1 MSETLRDLVVS
12 LSLNSDNFTR
22 NIKSINK
29 QIQEAESAFR
39 LASAGVENFE
49 TTTAGLSSKLST
61 LQRTFQL
68 QQDAVGQYERA
79 LQQASD
85 KLQECYARQNDY
97 AQRLVDAK
105 DKQQL
110 LKTEVTSAA
119 QAYKHYEH
127 TLGETDSATIAA
139 KANLDAYKGEY
150 RAAVQELKK
159 LEGQNVALKKST
171 QNAADAFSAAQ
182 TKLNGAKG
190 AVKETSAEIDQCN
203 RQLALSQT
211 SWKSAGEAIQASQRS
226 IASIGKQLKTAESSY
241 RLAAAG
247 VKNFDQSAAGLT
259 AKLTLLQEKLGLQQK
274 AVAEY
279 EKTLAAAK
287 EQLQAAQQVNDP
299 DKIREATD
307 AVQDAETALNN
318 ARAAVKQTQ
327 ADIASC
333 NKDLK
338 TAQSEWTKAGKSLE
352 SFGKACDNVSKNLN
366 KAGKLLS
373 TTLTT
378 PTVALGTAAIKAS
391 IDFESSFTSV
401 RKTVDATEA
410 QFDQLANTSKR
421 MSTEVA
427 AGTDEINEV
436 MASGGQLGVA
446 TEHLSDF
453 TRVMID
459 LGNSCED
466 LNAGDAATTIA
477 QFANIMGT
485 SQSQFSNIGSTLVDL
500 GNNFA
505 TTEKP
510 IMEMA
515 HRMAG
520 AGKQVGL
527 TEAQVLG
534 FAAALSSVGI
544 EAQMGGSAFSKA
556 LIKMEVAS
564 ATGSEALDDFGKVAG
579 MTGQQFKA
587 LWDSD
592 PAAAFQSFIVGL
604 SKLDDEGESAIAVLD
619 EIGIK
624 EIRLRDTMLRAVN
637 ATDLF
642 SRAQNMASSAWKKNT
657 ALSEEANKR
666 YATTESKLKNL
677 KNTALLFG
685 QQIGDDLNPT
695 IRSLID
701 GAEELLQKF
710 LSMDESQRKQIIQ
723 FAAYAA
729 AAGPVLLVLGKI
741 TKGVGTVSASLGKF
755 ATEVGKAGGAQSLGG
770 SWKGFLSIL
779 GKSPAVWFAV
789 AAAVIA
795 GTVALADYVSGAKQA
810 REALQGMEDTAK
822 QWKDTAAETFY
833 GNREGLSFFGLS
845 ESDFARDQQSAQDW
859 LDGLLAIWS
868 DGEKES
874 NEIVAHWTDSFKS
887 LTDSTRTELQALKD
901 TADKNGY
908 TSVSQSLAADIQ
920 TLDQMDAEIER
931 LLKKRQNGFF
941 SEKDQIRLQELI
953 DTREAIEVKYRLT
966 PEETGGFET
975 IAQKIEAEVARAQAR
990 GKPDADT
997 SVYENAVKAAAEG
1010 MAVINAQIDER
1021 YDKEY
1026 GLIQLIEDE
1035 TERQKALEDLNSRY
1049 NEERKTAAQ
1058 EYAET
1063 LSSIVMPVWNQP
1075 EIQQASQQ
1083 MDELFTKLRE
1093 YSMAGESEKPALLAD
1108 LQALSAGMD
1117 EGVLTEY
1124 LSLMT
1129 QIQSLLDSGMSEAEV
1144 QTLFP
1149 DIDFSSQ
1156 LDQFA
1161 GIVSYLDLIK
1171 TDLPGLYSMFGEA
1184 LPEEVLKIATD
1195 LDMTGAQ
1202 ARWDE
1207 FAQNPGAITTEAI
1220 ITGLSTGDQQVNVD
1234 AFISSYTEVPEG
1246 ASTASLTP
1254 KGLIAYVEKY
1264 AEVTGGADVSGLTPE
1279 IAECLVAGYKEL
1291 ASGADVSLLKPD
1303 EIVAYVS
1310 QYAEQQD
1317 VDISGLSPE
1326 GLTAFVMAYEEATGG
1341 ALTTALTPDDVTAM
1355 VAKYLQAESV
1365 DLSALTPDQIE
1376 AIVSRYA
1383 EATGCDKS
1391 QLLPSFTAYITEY
1404 KEAEG
1409 VSVPRPKTQV
1419 IITGYDY
1426 LAYRQLQNNPDLTLE
1441 LPVRLGELPDG
1452 ELDKLMADG
1461 KVKSWKDGV
1470 EVPIEAVP
1478 DGTIDAST
1486 VASLDQDGTLHILIT
1501 PEITGTKEA
1510 IDALSPVVDEVY
1522 QLGGTWKE
1530 ALAGVRPTTTMDM
1543 VDSGLKRIQSYQETL
1558 DYNWWDKFWASLFGA
1573 STNLGGLDQSMKS
1586 DFNANRVAE
1595 LSAYVAEMVSAIQQ
1609 GEQVP
1614 KEDLENL
1621 QAIVEFLNGLDVTD
1635 TGAHIREGIAQGMTE
1650 AGFDSDAETVAA
1662 NLETALNT
1670 ALQIES
1676 PSKRVKPT
1684 GEYVAAGVGEG
1695 MSGYDFSADA
1705 QDAAS
1710 GIESALQTALTGE
1723 SLKNAGTAAAQ
1734 GLSNAMTSYPMAD
1747 TGRTLTANV
1756 RSAVQSSLNG
1766 NTLRSAGVNVMA
1778 GLRAGIL
1785 AGRSGVI
1792 SAMRTAAREAVNAAK
1807 KELKIKSPSQV
1818 FRDEVGTM
1826 VMRGFGAGVLKE
1838 SKEQAKVIRNAS
1850 RFLTGEARE
1859 GSIVTNSS
1867 DNRKTYNNN
1876 VSSTIQVQQ
1885 MVVRDEQDVRSLAVE
1900 IATLTRRQQRGK
1912 GLRLL

>member
-12 LSLNSDNFTR
+12 LSLNSDNFSR

-39 LASAGVENFE
+39 LVSAGVENFE

-68 QQDAVGQYERA
+68 QQDVVGQYERA

-97 AQRLVDAK
+97 AQRLADAK
-105 DKQQL
+105 DKQQQ
-110 LKTEVTSAA
+110 LKTEIASAA
-119 QAYKHYEH
+119 QAYKHYKH

-159 LEGQNVALKKST
+159 LEGQNITLRKST
-171 QNAADAFSAAQ
+171 QHAADTFSAAQ

-190 AVKETSAEIDQCN
+190 AVKETAAEIDQCS

-247 VKNFDQSAAGLT
+247 VKDFDKSAAGLT

-279 EKTLAAAK
+279 EKALAAAK

-318 ARAAVKQTQ
+318 ARAAVKQTR
-327 ADIASC
+327 ADIAGC
-333 NKDLK
+333 NKELK

-352 SFGKACDNVSKNLN
+352 SFGKSCDSISKNLN
-366 KAGKLLS
+366 KAEKLLS

-378 PTVALGTAAIKAS
+378 PIAALGTAAIKAS
-391 IDFESSFTSV
+391 IDFESSFASV

-410 QFDQLANTSKR
+410 QFEQLADTSKK

-436 MASGGQLGVA
+436 MAAGGQLGVA

-564 ATGSEALDDFGKVAG
+564 ATGGDALEDFGKVAG

-642 SRAQNMASSAWKKNT
+642 SRAQNMATSAWKKNT

-729 AAGPVLLVLGKI
+729 AAGPVLLVLSKI
-741 TKGVGTVSASLGKF
+741 TKGVGTVSASFGKF

-789 AAAVIA
+789 AAAVVA
-795 GTVALADYVSGAKQA
+795 GTIALADYVSGAKQA
-810 REALQGMEDTAK
+810 REALKGMEETAK

-833 GNREGLSFFGLS
+833 NSSAGLSFFGMS
-845 ESDFARDQQSAQDW
+845 KSDFVRDRQSAQKW
-859 LDGLLAIWS
+859 LDGLLAVWS

-874 NEIVAHWTDSFKS
+874 NEIVSHWTDSFKS
-887 LTDSTRTELQALKD
+887 LTDSTRTELQTLKD
-901 TADKNGY
+901 SADKNGY

-953 DTREAIEVKYRLT
+953 DTRETIEVKYRLT

-975 IAQKIEAEVARAQAR
+975 IAQKVEAEVARAQAR
-990 GKPDADT
+990 GKTDADT

-1010 MAVINAQIDER
+1010 MAAINAQIDER

-1026 GLIQLIEDE
+1026 ALIQLIEDS
-1035 TERQKALEDLNSRY
+1035 TEKQAALDALNARY
-1049 NEERKTAAQ
+1049 NEERRAAAQ

-1063 LSSIVMPVWNQP
+1063 LASIVMPVWNQP

-1083 MDELFTKLRE
+1083 VDELFTKLRE

-1108 LQALSAGMD
+1108 LQALLASMD
-1117 EGVLTEY
+1117 EGSLTEY
-1124 LSLMT
+1124 LSLMM
-1129 QIQSLLDSGMSEAEV
+1129 QIQALLDSGMSEAEV
-1144 QTLFP
+1144 QALFP
-1149 DIDFSSQ
+1149 DIDFSTQ

-1234 AFISSYTEVPEG
+1234 AFISSYTEAPEG
-1246 ASTASLTP
+1246 ASTAALTP
-1254 KGLIAYVEKY
+1254 KGVIAYVEKY

-1279 IAECLVAGYKEL
+1279 IVECLVAGYKEL

-1310 QYAEQQD
+1310 GYAEQQCM
-1317 VDISGLSPE
+1317 DISALSPE

-1355 VAKYLQAESV
+1355 VAKYLQAENV

-1404 KEAEG
+1404 KEAAG
-1409 VSVPRPKTQV
+1409 VSVPKPKTQV

-1452 ELDKLMADG
+1452 ELDKLITDG
-1461 KVKSWKDGV
+1461 KVKFWKDGV
-1470 EVPIEAVP
+1470 KVPIEAVP

-1510 IDALSPVVDEVY
+1510 IDALSPVVDETY
-1522 QLGGTWKE
+1522 KLGGSWQE
-1530 ALAGVRPTTTMDM
+1530 AWTGIMPTTTMDM
-1543 VDSGLKRIQSYQETL
+1543 VDSALGRIQAYQETL
-1558 DYNWWDKFWASLFGA
+1558 DYNWWDKFWASVFGA
-1573 STNLGGLDQSMKS
+1573 STDLGVLDQSMKS
-1586 DFNANRVAE
+1586 DFNPETVAE
-1595 LSAYVAEMVSAIQQ
+1595 MSAYVAEVVSAIHQ
-1609 GEQVP
+1609 GVQVP
-1614 KEDLENL
+1614 EEDLNNL
-1621 QAIVEFLNGLDVTD
+1621 QTILDFLNGLDTTD

-1650 AGFDSDAETVAA
+1650 AGFDSDAETVAT
-1662 NLETALNT
+1662 NLETALKT
-1670 ALQIES
+1670 ALDIHS
-1676 PSKRVKPT
+1676 PSQRVKPV
-1684 GEYVAAGVGEG
+1684 GEYVSAGVGEG
-1695 MSGYDFSADA
+1695 MSGYDFSADV
-1705 QDAAS
+1705 QSMAS
-1710 GIESALQTALTGE
+1710 SIDSALQTAMMGE
-1723 SLKNAGTAAAQ
+1723 ILKKAGTAAVQ
-1734 GLSNAMTSYPMAD
+1734 GLGHAMAVYPMSD
-1747 TGRTLTANV
+1747 MGRSLATNV
-1756 RSAVQSSLNG
+1756 RSAVQSSLNR
-1766 NTLRSAGVNVMA
+1766 NTLRSAGVNAMA

-1792 SAMRTAAREAVNAAK
+1792 SAMRSAAREAVNAAK

-1838 SKEQAKVIRNAS
+1838 SKEQARVIRNAS

-1885 MVVRDEQDVRSLAVE
+1885 MVVRDEQDIRSLAVE

-1912 GLRLL
+1912 GLRMV

>member
-1 MSETLRDLVVS
+1 MAETLRDLVVS
-12 LSLNSDNFTR
+12 LSLQTDNFTR
-22 NIKSINK
+22 NIKSVNK
-29 QIQEAESAFR
+29 QIAEAESQFK
-39 LASAGVENFE
+39 LAASGVEGFE
-49 TTTAGLSSKLST
+49 RSATGLATQLST
-61 LQRTFQL
+61 LERRLSL
-68 QQDAVGQYERA
+68 QKDAVTQYERA
-79 LQQASD
+79 LSAAND
-85 KLQECYARQNDY
+85 KLQECFSRQNDY
-97 AQRLVDAK
+97 AQRLTDAK
-105 DKQQL
+105 TAQQA
-110 LKTEVTSAA
+110 LKEQVAAAA
-119 QAYKHYEH
+119 QQVRTYSA
-127 TLGETDSATIAA
+127 TLGENDSATIAA
-139 KANLDAYKGEY
+139 KANLDALKAEY
-150 RAAVQELKK
+150 RNSCAEVKK
-159 LEGQNVALKKST
+159 LTGQNTALKKTT
-171 QNAADAFSAAQ
+171 QNAADAVTDAT
-182 TKLNGAKG
+182 TKLNTAQA
-190 AVKETSAEIDQCN
+190 AVRSTQAEINQCSQSL
-203 RQLALSQT
+203 RLAQT
-211 SWKSAGEAIQASQRS
+211 NWDAAGKSIDASRAAIVTF
-226 IASIGKQLKTAESSY
+226 GKQIGLAES
-241 RLAAAG
+241 RFKLATAG
-247 VKNFDQSAAGLT
+247 IKDMDTSVTGLA
-259 AKLTLLQEKLGLQQK
+259 AKLTLLNDKLRLQEQSVQQ
-274 AVAEY
+274 Y
-279 EKTLAAAK
+279 ENALRGAK
-287 EQLQAAQQVNDP
+287 EQLTAAQQANDP
-299 DKIREATD
+299 EKVRQASD
-307 AVQDAETALNN
+307 AVIDAEAALNR
-318 ARAAVKQTQ
+318 AKAAVAATRAQ
-327 ADIASC
+327 IE
-333 NKDLK
+333 K
-338 TAQSEWTKAGKSLE
+338 TNQQLNTAKSAWTEAGKNLE
-352 SFGKACDNVSKNLN
+352 AFGKKCDAISK
-366 KAGKLLS
+366 KMTTAGR
-373 TTLTT
+373 TLTT
-378 PTVALGTAAIKAS
+378 VMTTPILGLGATAVKAS
-391 IDFESSFTSV
+391 IGFESSFASV

-410 QFDQLANTSKR
+410 EFDQLAATSKR

-436 MASGGQLGVA
+436 MAAGGQLGVA

-453 TRVMID
+453 THVMID

-466 LNAGDAATTIA
+466 LSADEAATTIA

-556 LIKMEVAS
+556 LVKMEVAS
-564 ATGSEALDDFGKVAG
+564 ATGGEALDDFGKVAG
-579 MTGQQFKA
+579 MTAQQFKT
-587 LWDSD
+587 LWDND
-592 PAAAFQSFIVGL
+592 PAAAFQAFIVGL
-604 SKLDDEGESAIAVLD
+604 SKLDDEGESAIKTLSD
-619 EIGIK
+619 IGIN
-624 EIRLRDTMLRAVN
+624 EIRLRDTLLRATN
-637 ATDLF
+637 ATELF
-642 SRAQNMASSAWKKNT
+642 SRAQNMANAAWEENT
-657 ALSEEANKR
+657 ALTNEAGKR
-666 YATTESKLKNL
+666 YSTTASKLTNL
-677 KNTALLFG
+677 KNKALLFG

-695 IRSLID
+695 IQSLIE
-701 GAEELLQKF
+701 GADNLLSKF
-710 LSMDESQRKQIIQ
+710 LQMDEAQRKQIIQ
-723 FAAYAA
+723 YAA
-729 AAGPVLLVLGKI
+729 IAAAIGPVLLLFGKV
-741 TKGVGTVSASLGKF
+741 TKGIGSISTGVGKF
-755 ATEVGKAGGAQSLGG
+755 ATAVGKAGGGI
-770 SWKGFLSIL
+770 KGFLSVL
-779 GKSPAVWFAV
+779 GSSPAVWLAV
-789 AAAVIA
+789 AAATIYA
-795 GTVALADYVSGAKQA
+795 TVAIADYVSGAKQA
-810 REALQGMEDTAK
+810 REALKGMQETADK
-822 QWKDTAAETFY
+822 WKSTAAETFY
-833 GNREGLSFFGLS
+833 GNSEGLSFFGMS
-845 ESDFARDQQSAQDW
+845 KENFIKDKQSAQEW
-859 LDGLLAIWS
+859 LDGLLAVWT

-901 TADKNGY
+901 TADKSGY
-908 TSVSQSLAADIQ
+908 TSVSKGLAADIQ
-920 TLDQMDAEIER
+920 TLDQMDAEIAR

-953 DTREAIEVKYRLT
+953 DTRETIEVKYHLT

-975 IAQKIEAEVARAQAR
+975 IAQKVEAEVARAQAR
-990 GKPDADT
+990 GKTDADT
-997 SVYENAVKAAAEG
+997 PVYENAVKAAAEG
-1010 MAVINAQIDER
+1010 MAAINAQIDER

-1049 NEERKTAAQ
+1049 NEERKAAAQ

-1075 EIQQASQQ
+1075 EIQQASHQV
-1083 MDELFTKLRE
+1083 DELFTKLRE
-1093 YSMAGESEKPALLAD
+1093 YSMASESEKPALLAD
-1108 LQALSAGMD
+1108 LQALSSSMD
-1117 EGVLTEY
+1117 EGALAEY

-1129 QIQSLLDSGMSEAEV
+1129 QIQSLLDSGMSESEV
-1144 QTLFP
+1144 QALFP
-1149 DIDFSSQ
+1149 DIDFSTQ

-1207 FAQNPGAITTEAI
+1207 FAANPGAITTEAI

-1234 AFISSYTEVPEG
+1234 AFISSYTEIPEG
-1246 ASTASLTP
+1246 ASTAALTP
-1254 KGLIAYVEKY
+1254 KGLVAYVEKY

-1310 QYAEQQD
+1310 SYAQQQG
-1317 VDISGLSPE
+1317 VDISALSPE

-1355 VAKYLQAESV
+1355 VAKYLQAENV

-1409 VSVPRPKTQV
+1409 VSVPKPKTQV

-1452 ELDKLMADG
+1452 ELDKLMTDG
-1461 KVKSWKDGV
+1461 KVKFWKDGV

-1478 DGTIDAST
+1478 DGTVDAST

-1510 IDALSPVVDEVY
+1510 IDALSPVVDETDK
-1522 QLGGTWKE
+1522 LGVTM
-1530 ALAGVRPTTTMDM
+1530 AGMWAGIRPATTMDKI
-1543 VDSGLKRIQSYQETL
+1543 DSALGRIQSYQETL
-1558 DYNWWDKFWASLFGA
+1558 DYNAWDKFWASVFGA
-1573 STNLGGLDQSMKS
+1573 STNLGALDQSMKS
-1586 DFNANRVAE
+1586 DFNPEIVAE
-1595 LSAYVAEMVSAIQQ
+1595 MSSYVAEVVSAIHQ
-1609 GEQVP
+1609 GVQVP
-1614 KEDLENL
+1614 EEDLNNL
-1621 QAIVEFLNGLDVTD
+1621 QTILDFLNGLDMTG

-1650 AGFDSDAETVAA
+1650 AGFDSDAETVAT

-1684 GEYVAAGVGEG
+1684 GEYVAAGIGEG
-1695 MSGYDFSADA
+1695 MSGNDFTSDVGALATSVEAAITSALPGDA
-1705 QDAAS
+1705 LSSFGTSAAEGLASALSTYSMSSAGASVAS
-1710 GIESALQTALTGE
+1710 GVRTAVST
-1723 SLKNAGTAAAQ
+1723 N
-1734 GLSNAMTSYPMAD
+1734 
-1747 TGRTLTANV
+1747 LTAT
-1756 RSAVQSSLNG
+1756 
-1766 NTLRSAGVNVMA
+1766 TLRSAGVNAMA

-1792 SAMRTAAREAVNAAK
+1792 SAMRSAAREAVNAAK

-1818 FRDEVGTM
+1818 FRDEVGVMT
-1826 VMRGFGAGVLKE
+1826 MRGFGVGILKE

-1859 GSIVTNSS
+1859 GSIVTSSS

-1885 MVVRDEQDVRSLAVE
+1885 MVVRDEQDIRSLAVE

-1912 GLRLL
+1912 GLRMA

>member
-1 MSETLRDLVVS
+1 MAETLRDLVVS
-12 LSLNSDNFTR
+12 LSLQTDNFTR
-22 NIKSINK
+22 NIKSVNK
-29 QIQEAESAFR
+29 QIAEAESQFK
-39 LASAGVENFE
+39 LAASGVEGFE
-49 TTTAGLSSKLST
+49 RSATGLATQLST
-61 LQRTFQL
+61 LKRRLSL
-68 QQDAVGQYERA
+68 QKDAVTQYERA
-79 LQQASD
+79 LSAAND
-85 KLQECYARQNDY
+85 KLQECFSRQNDY
-97 AQRLVDAK
+97 AQRLTDAK
-105 DKQQL
+105 TAQQA
-110 LKTEVTSAA
+110 LKEQVAAAA
-119 QAYKHYEH
+119 QQVRTYSA
-127 TLGETDSATIAA
+127 TLGENDSATIAA
-139 KANLDAYKGEY
+139 KANLDALKAEY
-150 RAAVQELKK
+150 RNSCSEVKK
-159 LEGQNVALKKST
+159 LTGQNTALKKTT
-171 QNAADAFSAAQ
+171 QNAADAVTDAT
-182 TKLNGAKG
+182 TKLNTAQA
-190 AVKETSAEIDQCN
+190 AVRSTQAEINQCN
-203 RQLALSQT
+203 QSLRLAQT
-211 SWKSAGEAIQASQRS
+211 NWDAAGKSIDVSKAAI
-226 IASIGKQLKTAESSY
+226 ITFGKQIDLAES
-241 RLAAAG
+241 RFKLATAG
-247 VKNFDQSAAGLT
+247 IKDMDTSVTGLA
-259 AKLTLLQEKLGLQQK
+259 AKLTLLNDKLRLQEQSVQQ
-274 AVAEY
+274 Y
-279 EKTLAAAK
+279 ENALWGAK
-287 EQLQAAQQVNDP
+287 EQLTAAQQANDP
-299 DKIREATD
+299 EKVRQASD
-307 AVQDAETALNN
+307 AVIDADAALNR
-318 ARAAVKQTQ
+318 AKAAVAATRAQ
-327 ADIASC
+327 IE
-333 NKDLK
+333 K
-338 TAQSEWTKAGKSLE
+338 TNQQLNTAKSAWTEAGKNLE
-352 SFGKACDNVSKNLN
+352 AFGKKCDAISK
-366 KAGKLLS
+366 KMTTAGR
-373 TTLTT
+373 TLTT
-378 PTVALGTAAIKAS
+378 VMTTPILGLGATAVKAS
-391 IDFESSFTSV
+391 IGFESSFASV

-410 QFDQLANTSKR
+410 EFDQLAATSKR

-436 MASGGQLGVA
+436 MAAGGQLGVA

-453 TRVMID
+453 THVMID

-466 LNAGDAATTIA
+466 LSADEAATTIA

-544 EAQMGGSAFSKA
+544 EAQMSGSAFSKA
-556 LIKMEVAS
+556 LVKMEVAS
-564 ATGSEALDDFGKVAG
+564 ATGGEALDDFGKVAG
-579 MTGQQFKA
+579 MTAQQFKT
-587 LWDSD
+587 LWDND
-592 PAAAFQSFIVGL
+592 PAAAFQAFIVGL
-604 SKLDDEGESAIAVLD
+604 SKLDDEGESAIKTLSD
-619 EIGIK
+619 IGIN
-624 EIRLRDTMLRAVN
+624 EIRLRDTLLRATN
-637 ATDLF
+637 ATELF
-642 SRAQNMASSAWKKNT
+642 SRAQNMANAAWEENT
-657 ALSEEANKR
+657 ALTNEAGKR
-666 YATTESKLKNL
+666 YSTTASKLTNL
-677 KNTALLFG
+677 KNKALLFG

-695 IRSLID
+695 IQSLIE
-701 GAEELLQKF
+701 GADNLLSKF
-710 LSMDESQRKQIIQ
+710 LQMDEAQRKQIIQ
-723 FAAYAA
+723 YAA
-729 AAGPVLLVLGKI
+729 IAAAIGPVLLLFGKV
-741 TKGVGTVSASLGKF
+741 TKGIGSISTGIGKF
-755 ATEVGKAGGAQSLGG
+755 ATAVGKAGGGI
-770 SWKGFLSIL
+770 KGFLSVL
-779 GKSPAVWFAV
+779 GSSPAVWLAV
-789 AAAVIA
+789 AAATIYA
-795 GTVALADYVSGAKQA
+795 TVAIADYVSGAKQA
-810 REALQGMEDTAK
+810 REALKGMQETADK
-822 QWKDTAAETFY
+822 WKSTAAETFY
-833 GNREGLSFFGLS
+833 GNSKGLSFFGMS
-845 ESDFARDQQSAQDW
+845 KEDFIKDKQSAQEW
-859 LDGLLAIWS
+859 LDGLLAVWT

-874 NEIVAHWTDSFKS
+874 NEIVAHWTDSFKT
-887 LTDSTRTELQALKD
+887 LTASTRDELTALKE

-908 TSVSQSLAADIQ
+908 TSVSQGLAADIQ
-920 TLDQMDAEIER
+920 TLDQMDAEIAR
-931 LLKKRQNGFF
+931 LLKKRQNGFLT
-941 SEKDQIRLQELI
+941 EKEKIRLQELI
-953 DTREAIEVKYRLT
+953 DTREAIEIKYHLT
-966 PEETGGFET
+966 QEDVDGFDT
-975 IAQKIEAEVARAQAR
+975 IQQKLEAEVARAQAR
-990 GKPDADT
+990 GKQDADV
-997 SVYENAVKAAAEG
+997 SVYENAVTAAAEG
-1010 MAVINAQIDER
+1010 MAAINAQIDER

-1026 GLIQLIEDE
+1026 GLIQLIEEE

-1049 NEERKTAAQ
+1049 NDERKAAAQ

-1083 MDELFTKLRE
+1083 MDELFMKLRE
-1093 YSMAGESEKPALLAD
+1093 YSMANESEKPALLAD
-1108 LQALSAGMD
+1108 LQALSSSMD
-1117 EGVLTEY
+1117 EGALAEY

-1144 QTLFP
+1144 QALFP
-1149 DIDFSSQ
+1149 DIDFSTQ

-1184 LPEEVLKIATD
+1184 LPEEVLRIATD

-1207 FAQNPGAITTEAI
+1207 FARNPGAITTEAI

-1234 AFISSYTEVPEG
+1234 AFIASYTEIPEG
-1246 ASTASLTP
+1246 ASTAALTP

-1264 AEVTGGADVSGLTPE
+1264 AEITGGADVSGLTPE

-1310 QYAEQQD
+1310 SYAEQQG
-1317 VDISGLSPE
+1317 VDISTLSPE

-1355 VAKYLQAESV
+1355 VAKYLQAENV

-1409 VSVPRPKTQV
+1409 VSVPKPKTQV

-1426 LAYRQLQNNPDLTLE
+1426 LAYRQLQNNPDLTFE

-1452 ELDKLMADG
+1452 ELDKLMSDG
-1461 KVKSWKDGV
+1461 KVKFWKDGV

-1510 IDALSPVVDEVY
+1510 IDALSPVVDETY
-1522 QLGGTWKE
+1522 KLGGSWQE
-1530 ALAGVRPTTTMDM
+1530 AWAGIMPTTTMDM
-1543 VDSGLKRIQSYQETL
+1543 VDSALRRIQSYQKTL
-1558 DYNWWDKFWASLFGA
+1558 DYNAWDKFWASVFGA
-1573 STNLGGLDQSMKS
+1573 STDLGVLDQSMKS
-1586 DFNANRVAE
+1586 DFNPETVAE
-1595 LSAYVAEMVSAIQQ
+1595 MSAYVAEVVSAIHQ
-1609 GEQVP
+1609 GVQVP
-1614 KEDLENL
+1614 EEDLNNL
-1621 QAIVEFLNGLDVTD
+1621 QTILDFLNGLDTTD

-1650 AGFDSDAETVAA
+1650 AGFDSDAETVAT

-1670 ALQIES
+1670 ALDIHS
-1676 PSKRVKPT
+1676 PSQRIKPV
-1684 GEYVAAGVGEG
+1684 GEYVSAGVGEG
-1695 MSGYDFSADA
+1695 MSGYDFTSDA
-1705 QDAAS
+1705 GALAAS
-1710 GIESALQTALTGE
+1710 VETAVTSVLPGDALSSFGTSAAEGLASALSTYSMSSAGASVASGVRTAVST
-1723 SLKNAGTAAAQ
+1723 N
-1734 GLSNAMTSYPMAD
+1734 
-1747 TGRTLTANV
+1747 LTAT
-1756 RSAVQSSLNG
+1756 
-1766 NTLRSAGVNVMA
+1766 TLRSAGVNAMA

-1792 SAMRTAAREAVNAAK
+1792 SAMRSAAREAVNAAK

-1818 FRDEVGTM
+1818 FRDEVGVMT
-1826 VMRGFGAGVLKE
+1826 MRGFGAGVLKE

-1885 MVVRDEQDVRSLAVE
+1885 MVVRDEQDIRSLAVE

-1912 GLRLL
+1912 GLRMA

>member
-1 MSETLRDLVVS
+1 MAETLRDLVVS
-12 LSLNSDNFTR
+12 LSLQTDNFTR
-22 NIKSINK
+22 NIKSVNK
-29 QIQEAESAFR
+29 QIAEAESQFK
-39 LASAGVENFE
+39 LAASGVEGFE
-49 TTTAGLSSKLST
+49 RSATGLATQLST
-61 LQRTFQL
+61 LERRLSL
-68 QQDAVGQYERA
+68 QKDAVTQYERA
-79 LQQASD
+79 LSAAND
-85 KLQECYARQNDY
+85 KLQECFSRQNDY
-97 AQRLVDAK
+97 AQRLTDAK
-105 DKQQL
+105 TAQQA
-110 LKTEVTSAA
+110 LKEQVAAAA
-119 QAYKHYEH
+119 QQVRTYSA
-127 TLGETDSATIAA
+127 TLGENDSATIAA
-139 KANLDAYKGEY
+139 KANLDALKTEY
-150 RAAVQELKK
+150 RNSCAEVKK
-159 LEGQNVALKKST
+159 LTGQNTALKKTT
-171 QNAADAFSAAQ
+171 QNAADAVTDAT
-182 TKLNGAKG
+182 TKLNTAQA
-190 AVKETSAEIDQCN
+190 AVRSTQAEINRCN
-203 RQLALSQT
+203 QSLRLAQT
-211 SWKSAGEAIQASQRS
+211 NWDAAGKSIDASKAAIVTC
-226 IASIGKQLKTAESSY
+226 GKQIELAES
-241 RLAAAG
+241 RFKLATAG
-247 VKNFDQSAAGLT
+247 IKDMDTSVTGLA
-259 AKLTLLQEKLGLQQK
+259 AKLTLLNDKLRLQEQSVQQ
-274 AVAEY
+274 Y
-279 EKTLAAAK
+279 ENVLRGAK
-287 EQLQAAQQVNDP
+287 EQLTATQQANDP
-299 DKIREATD
+299 EKVRQASD
-307 AVQDAETALNN
+307 AVIDAEAALNHVK
-318 ARAAVKQTQ
+318 AAVAATR
-327 ADIASC
+327 AEIA
-333 NKDLK
+333 K
-338 TAQSEWTKAGKSLE
+338 TNQQLNTAKSAWTEAGKNLE
-352 SFGKACDNVSKNLN
+352 AFGKKCDAVSK
-366 KAGKLLS
+366 KMTAAGR
-373 TTLTT
+373 TLTT
-378 PTVALGTAAIKAS
+378 VMTTPILGLGATAVKAS
-391 IDFESSFTSV
+391 IGFESSFASV

-410 QFDQLANTSKR
+410 EFDQLAETSKR

-436 MASGGQLGVA
+436 MAAGGQLGVA

-466 LNAGDAATTIA
+466 LSADEAATTIA

-556 LIKMEVAS
+556 LVKMEVAS
-564 ATGSEALDDFGKVAG
+564 ATGGQALDDFGKVAG
-579 MTGQQFKA
+579 MTAQQFKT
-587 LWDSD
+587 LWDND
-592 PAAAFQSFIVGL
+592 PAAAFQAFIVGL
-604 SKLDDEGESAIAVLD
+604 SKLDDEGESAIKTLSD
-619 EIGIK
+619 IGIN
-624 EIRLRDTMLRAVN
+624 EIRLRDTLLRATN
-637 ATDLF
+637 ATELF
-642 SRAQNMASSAWKKNT
+642 SRAQNMANAAWKENT
-657 ALSEEANKR
+657 ALTNEAGKR
-666 YATTESKLKNL
+666 YSTMASKLTNL
-677 KNTALLFG
+677 KNKALLFG

-695 IRSLID
+695 IQSLIE
-701 GAEELLQKF
+701 GADNLLSKF
-710 LSMDESQRKQIIQ
+710 LQMDEAQRKQIIQ
-723 FAAYAA
+723 YAA
-729 AAGPVLLVLGKI
+729 IAAAIGPVLLLFGKV
-741 TKGVGTVSASLGKF
+741 TKGIGSISTGIGKF
-755 ATEVGKAGGAQSLGG
+755 ATAVGKAGGGI
-770 SWKGFLSIL
+770 KGFLSVL
-779 GKSPAVWFAV
+779 GSSPAVWLAI
-789 AAAVIA
+789 AAATIYA
-795 GTVALADYVSGAKQA
+795 TVAIADYVSGAKQA
-810 REALQGMEDTAK
+810 REALKGMQETADK
-822 QWKDTAAETFY
+822 WKSTAAETFY
-833 GNREGLSFFGLS
+833 GNSEGLSFFGMS
-845 ESDFARDQQSAQDW
+845 KDNFIKDKQSAQEW
-859 LDGLLAIWS
+859 LNGLIAVWT

-901 TADKNGY
+901 TADKSGY
-908 TSVSQSLAADIQ
+908 TSVSKGLAADIQ
-920 TLDQMDAEIER
+920 ALDQMDAEIER

-953 DTREAIEVKYRLT
+953 DTREAIEVKYHLT
-966 PEETGGFET
+966 PEETDGFET
-975 IAQKIEAEVARAQAR
+975 IAQKVEAEVARAQAR
-990 GKPDADT
+990 GKTDADT
-997 SVYENAVKAAAEG
+997 SVYENAVTAAAEG
-1010 MAVINAQIDER
+1010 MAAINAQIDER
-1021 YDKEY
+1021 FDKEY

-1049 NEERKTAAQ
+1049 NEERKVAAQ

-1063 LSSIVMPVWNQP
+1063 LASIVMPVWNQP

-1093 YSMAGESEKPALLAD
+1093 YSMASESEKPALLAD
-1108 LQALSAGMD
+1108 LQALSSSMD
-1117 EGVLTEY
+1117 EGALAEY

-1144 QTLFP
+1144 QALFP
-1149 DIDFSSQ
+1149 DIDFSTQ

-1161 GIVSYLDLIK
+1161 GIVDYLDLIK

-1207 FAQNPGAITTEAI
+1207 FAANPGAITTEAI

-1234 AFISSYTEVPEG
+1234 AFISSYTEIPEG
-1246 ASTASLTP
+1246 ASTAALTP

-1310 QYAEQQD
+1310 QYAEQQG

-1341 ALTTALTPDDVTAM
+1341 ALTTALSPDDVTAM
-1355 VAKYLQAESV
+1355 VAKYLQAENV

-1404 KEAEG
+1404 REAEG
-1409 VSVPRPKTQV
+1409 VSVPKPKTQV

-1461 KVKSWKDGV
+1461 KVKFWKDGV

-1510 IDALSPVVDEVY
+1510 IDALSPIVDETDK
-1522 QLGGTWKE
+1522 LGVTT
-1530 ALAGVRPTTTMDM
+1530 AGMWAGIRPATTMDKI
-1543 VDSGLKRIQSYQETL
+1543 DGALGRIQSYQETL
-1558 DYNWWDKFWASLFGA
+1558 DYNWWDKFWASVFGA
-1573 STNLGGLDQSMKS
+1573 STDLGVLDQSMKS
-1586 DFNANRVAE
+1586 DFNPEIVAE
-1595 LSAYVAEMVSAIQQ
+1595 MSAYVAEVVSAIHQ
-1609 GEQVP
+1609 GVQVP
-1614 KEDLENL
+1614 EEDLNNL
-1621 QAIVEFLNGLDVTD
+1621 RTILDFLNGLDTTG

-1650 AGFDSDAETVAA
+1650 AGFDSDAETVAT

-1670 ALQIES
+1670 ALDIHS
-1676 PSKRVKPT
+1676 PSQRVKPV
-1684 GEYVAAGVGEG
+1684 GEYVSAGVGEG
-1695 MSGYDFSADA
+1695 MGGYDFTSDADA
-1705 QDAAS
+1705 LAAS
-1710 GIESALQTALTGE
+1710 VETAVTDALPGNALSSFGTSAAEGLASALSSYSMGDAGANVASGVRTAIST
-1723 SLKNAGTAAAQ
+1723 N
-1734 GLSNAMTSYPMAD
+1734 
-1747 TGRTLTANV
+1747 LTAT
-1756 RSAVQSSLNG
+1756 
-1766 NTLRSAGVNVMA
+1766 TLRSIGVNAMS

-1792 SAMRTAAREAVNAAK
+1792 SAMRSAAREAVNAAK

-1818 FRDEVGTM
+1818 FRDEVGVMT
-1826 VMRGFGAGVLKE
+1826 MRGFGAGVLKE
-1838 SKEQAKVIRNAS
+1838 SKEQARVIRNAS

-1885 MVVRDEQDVRSLAVE
+1885 MVVRDEQDIRSLAVE

-1912 GLRLL
+1912 GLRMA

>member
-85 KLQECYARQNDY
+85 KLQECYTRQNDY
-97 AQRLVDAK
+97 AQRLADAK
-105 DKQQL
+105 DKQQQ
-110 LKTEVTSAA
+110 LKTEVAGAA
-119 QAYKHYEH
+119 QAYKHYKN

-150 RAAVQELKK
+150 RAAVQEVRK

-190 AVKETSAEIDQCN
+190 AVKETAAEIDQCS
-203 RQLALSQT
+203 RQLALSRT
-211 SWKSAGEAIQASQRS
+211 SWAAAGEAIQASQRS
-226 IASIGKQLKTAESSY
+226 IASIGKQMKTAESSY

-247 VKNFDQSAAGLT
+247 VKDFDKSAAGLT

-327 ADIASC
+327 ADIAGC
-333 NKDLK
+333 NKELK

-352 SFGKACDNVSKNLN
+352 SFGKSCDNVSKNLN

-378 PTVALGTAAIKAS
+378 PIVALGTAAVKSS

-410 QFDQLANTSKR
+410 QFDQLATTSKK
-421 MSTEVA
+421 MSTEIA

-564 ATGSEALDDFGKVAG
+564 ATGGNALEDFGKVAG

-624 EIRLRDTMLRAVN
+624 EVRLRDTMLRAVN
-637 ATDLF
+637 ATELF
-642 SRAQNMASSAWKKNT
+642 SRAQNMATSAWKKNT

-741 TKGVGTVSASLGKF
+741 TKGVGTVSASFGKF
-755 ATEVGKAGGAQSLGG
+755 ATEVGKAGGG
-770 SWKGFLSIL
+770 WKGFLSVL
-779 GKSPAVWFAV
+779 GKSPAVWFAI
-789 AAAVIA
+789 ATAVIE

-810 REALQGMEDTAK
+810 REAQERLNATVKEWNEDVTTAFEK
-822 QWKDTAAETFY
+822 ADGLSAFRLSSDDFKVDGADSVANWLKSTIATWTDGKAETQEILDATVSGFTDY
-833 GNREGLSFFGLS
+833 TDAIRSNLTQLRESTGGDLIG
-845 ESDFARDQQSAQDW
+845 D
-859 LDGLLAIWS
+859 LDG
-868 DGEKES
+868 D
-874 NEIVAHWTDSFKS
+874 
-887 LTDSTRTELQALKD
+887 
-901 TADKNGY
+901 
-908 TSVSQSLAADIQ
+908 
-920 TLDQMDAEIER
+920 IER
-931 LLKKRQNGFF
+931 LDKIDKEVESILTKKQNGYL
-941 SEKDQIRLQELI
+941 SDDEIARLQSLMDER
-953 DTREAIEVKYRLT
+953 DAIKIKYQLVTDSDDAFQSILDGVDAALSR
-966 PEETGGFET
+966 G
-975 IAQKIEAEVARAQAR
+975 AQ
-990 GKPDADT
+990 GADT
-997 SVYENAVKAAAEG
+997 FNNAFAAATQGFGAFTDSLYETYDARYKAIQAMEDGDAKVKA
-1010 MAVINAQIDER
+1010 
-1021 YDKEY
+1021 
-1026 GLIQLIEDE
+1026 
-1035 TERQKALEDLNSRY
+1035 
-1049 NEERKTAAQ
+1049 
-1058 EYAET
+1058 
-1063 LSSIVMPVWNQP
+1063 
-1075 EIQQASQQ
+1075 
-1083 MDELFTKLRE
+1083 MDELTAWYEQQADAARQQYYNTIMESADKTGMFADGGQYSETISKLQQINAL
-1093 YSMAGESEKPALLAD
+1093 MQAAAGKDGKA
-1108 LQALSAGMD
+1108 
-1117 EGVLTEY
+1117 
-1124 LSLMT
+1124 
-1129 QIQSLLDSGMSEAEV
+1129 
-1144 QTLFP
+1144 
-1149 DIDFSSQ
+1149 
-1156 LDQFA
+1156 
-1161 GIVSYLDLIK
+1161 
-1171 TDLPGLYSMFGEA
+1171 
-1184 LPEEVLKIATD
+1184 
-1195 LDMTGAQ
+1195 
-1202 ARWDE
+1202 
-1207 FAQNPGAITTEAI
+1207 
-1220 ITGLSTGDQQVNVD
+1220 
-1234 AFISSYTEVPEG
+1234 
-1246 ASTASLTP
+1246 
-1254 KGLIAYVEKY
+1254 
-1264 AEVTGGADVSGLTPE
+1264 AEVT
-1279 IAECLVAGYKEL
+1279 
-1291 ASGADVSLLKPD
+1291 
-1303 EIVAYVS
+1303 
-1310 QYAEQQD
+1310 
-1317 VDISGLSPE
+1317 
-1326 GLTAFVMAYEEATGG
+1326 
-1341 ALTTALTPDDVTAM
+1341 ALRD
-1355 VAKYLQAESV
+1355 
-1365 DLSALTPDQIE
+1365 
-1376 AIVSRYA
+1376 
-1383 EATGCDKS
+1383 
-1391 QLLPSFTAYITEY
+1391 
-1404 KEAEG
+1404 
-1409 VSVPRPKTQV
+1409 
-1419 IITGYDY
+1419 
-1426 LAYRQLQNNPDLTLE
+1426 
-1441 LPVRLGELPDG
+1441 
-1452 ELDKLMADG
+1452 
-1461 KVKSWKDGV
+1461 
-1470 EVPIEAVP
+1470 
-1478 DGTIDAST
+1478 
-1486 VASLDQDGTLHILIT
+1486 
-1501 PEITGTKEA
+1501 
-1510 IDALSPVVDEVY
+1510 
-1522 QLGGTWKE
+1522 
-1530 ALAGVRPTTTMDM
+1530 ALAGLDETGIVEMNAAVQAMIKAAEEAGEKLAKKCPNPCRRPRMRWLRSRIRRSRRMICSPTTLRNRSRACFPEST
-1543 VDSGLKRIQSYQETL
+1543 GKRPRYTH
-1558 DYNWWDKFWASLFGA
+1558 
-1573 STNLGGLDQSMKS
+1573 
-1586 DFNANRVAE
+1586 R
-1595 LSAYVAEMVSAIQQ
+1595 
-1609 GEQVP
+1609 
-1614 KEDLENL
+1614 
-1621 QAIVEFLNGLDVTD
+1621 
-1635 TGAHIREGIAQGMTE
+1635 
-1650 AGFDSDAETVAA
+1650 
-1662 NLETALNT
+1662 
-1670 ALQIES
+1670 
-1676 PSKRVKPT
+1676 
-1684 GEYVAAGVGEG
+1684 
-1695 MSGYDFSADA
+1695 
-1705 QDAAS
+1705 
-1710 GIESALQTALTGE
+1710 
-1723 SLKNAGTAAAQ
+1723 
-1734 GLSNAMTSYPMAD
+1734 
-1747 TGRTLTANV
+1747 
-1756 RSAVQSSLNG
+1756 
-1766 NTLRSAGVNVMA
+1766 
-1778 GLRAGIL
+1778 
-1785 AGRSGVI
+1785 
-1792 SAMRTAAREAVNAAK
+1792 
-1807 KELKIKSPSQV
+1807 
-1818 FRDEVGTM
+1818 
-1826 VMRGFGAGVLKE
+1826 
-1838 SKEQAKVIRNAS
+1838 
-1850 RFLTGEARE
+1850 
-1859 GSIVTNSS
+1859 
-1867 DNRKTYNNN
+1867 
-1876 VSSTIQVQQ
+1876 
-1885 MVVRDEQDVRSLAVE
+1885 
-1900 IATLTRRQQRGK
+1900 
-1912 GLRLL
+1912 

>member
-1 MSETLRDLVVS
+1 MAETLRDLVVS
-12 LSLNSDNFTR
+12 LSLQTDNFTR
-22 NIKSINK
+22 NIKSVNK
-29 QIQEAESAFR
+29 QIAEAESQFK
-39 LASAGVENFE
+39 LAASGVEGFE
-49 TTTAGLSSKLST
+49 RSATGLATQLST
-61 LQRTFQL
+61 LERRLSL
-68 QQDAVGQYERA
+68 QKDAVTQYERA
-79 LQQASD
+79 LSAAND
-85 KLQECYARQNDY
+85 KLQECFSRQNDY
-97 AQRLVDAK
+97 AQRLTDAK
-105 DKQQL
+105 TAQQA
-110 LKTEVTSAA
+110 LKEQVAAAA
-119 QAYKHYEH
+119 QQVRTYSA
-127 TLGETDSATIAA
+127 TLGENDSATIAA
-139 KANLDAYKGEY
+139 KANLDALKAEY
-150 RAAVQELKK
+150 RNSCAEVKK
-159 LEGQNVALKKST
+159 LTGQNTALKKTT
-171 QNAADAFSAAQ
+171 QNAADALTDAT
-182 TKLNGAKG
+182 TKLNTAQA
-190 AVKETSAEIDQCN
+190 AVRSTQAEINQCSQSL
-203 RQLALSQT
+203 RLAQT
-211 SWKSAGEAIQASQRS
+211 NWDAAGKSIDASRAAIVTF
-226 IASIGKQLKTAESSY
+226 GKQIGLAES
-241 RLAAAG
+241 RFKLATAG
-247 VKNFDQSAAGLT
+247 IKDMDTSVTGLA
-259 AKLTLLQEKLGLQQK
+259 AKLTLLNDKLRLQEQSVQQ
-274 AVAEY
+274 Y
-279 EKTLAAAK
+279 ENALRGAK
-287 EQLQAAQQVNDP
+287 EQLTAAQQANDP
-299 DKIREATD
+299 EKVRQASD
-307 AVQDAETALNN
+307 AVIDAEAALNR
-318 ARAAVKQTQ
+318 AKAAVAATRAQ
-327 ADIASC
+327 IE
-333 NKDLK
+333 K
-338 TAQSEWTKAGKSLE
+338 TNQQLNTAKSAWTEAGKNLE
-352 SFGKACDNVSKNLN
+352 AFGKKCDAISK
-366 KAGKLLS
+366 KMTTAGR
-373 TTLTT
+373 TLTT
-378 PTVALGTAAIKAS
+378 VMTTPILGLGATAVKAS
-391 IDFESSFTSV
+391 IGFESSFASV

-410 QFDQLANTSKR
+410 EFDQLAATSKR

-436 MASGGQLGVA
+436 MAAGGQLGVA

-453 TRVMID
+453 THVMID

-466 LNAGDAATTIA
+466 LSADEAATTIA

-556 LIKMEVAS
+556 LVKMEVAS
-564 ATGSEALDDFGKVAG
+564 ATGGEALDDFGKVAG
-579 MTGQQFKA
+579 MTAQQFKT
-587 LWDSD
+587 LWDND
-592 PAAAFQSFIVGL
+592 PAAAFQAFIVGL
-604 SKLDDEGESAIAVLD
+604 SKLDDEGESAIKTLSD
-619 EIGIK
+619 IGIN
-624 EIRLRDTMLRAVN
+624 EIRLRDTLLRATN
-637 ATDLF
+637 ATELF
-642 SRAQNMASSAWKKNT
+642 SRAQNMANAAWEENT
-657 ALSEEANKR
+657 ALTNEAGKR
-666 YATTESKLKNL
+666 YSTTASKLTNL
-677 KNTALLFG
+677 KNKALLFG

-695 IRSLID
+695 IQSLIE
-701 GAEELLQKF
+701 GADNLLSKF
-710 LSMDESQRKQIIQ
+710 LQMDEAQRKQIIQ
-723 FAAYAA
+723 YAA
-729 AAGPVLLVLGKI
+729 IAAAIGPVLLLFGKV
-741 TKGVGTVSASLGKF
+741 TKGIGSISTGVGKF
-755 ATEVGKAGGAQSLGG
+755 ATAVGKAGGGI
-770 SWKGFLSIL
+770 KGFLSVL
-779 GKSPAVWFAV
+779 GSSPAVWLAV
-789 AAAVIA
+789 AAATIYA
-795 GTVALADYVSGAKQA
+795 TVAIADYVSGAKQA
-810 REALQGMEDTAK
+810 REALKGMQETADK
-822 QWKDTAAETFY
+822 WKSTAAETFY
-833 GNREGLSFFGLS
+833 GNSEGLSFFGMS
-845 ESDFARDQQSAQDW
+845 KENFIKDKQSAQEW
-859 LDGLLAIWS
+859 LDGLLAVWT

-901 TADKNGY
+901 TADKSGY
-908 TSVSQSLAADIQ
+908 TSVSKGLAADIQ
-920 TLDQMDAEIER
+920 TLDQMDAEIAR

-953 DTREAIEVKYRLT
+953 DTRETIEVKYHLT

-975 IAQKIEAEVARAQAR
+975 IAQKVEAEVARAQAR
-990 GKPDADT
+990 GKTDADT
-997 SVYENAVKAAAEG
+997 PVYENAVKAAAEG
-1010 MAVINAQIDER
+1010 MAAINAQIDER

-1049 NEERKTAAQ
+1049 NEERKAAAQ

-1075 EIQQASQQ
+1075 EIQQASHQV
-1083 MDELFTKLRE
+1083 DELFTKLRE
-1093 YSMAGESEKPALLAD
+1093 YSMASESEKPALLAD
-1108 LQALSAGMD
+1108 LQALSSSMD
-1117 EGVLTEY
+1117 EGALAEY

-1129 QIQSLLDSGMSEAEV
+1129 QIQSLLDSGMSESEV
-1144 QTLFP
+1144 QALFP
-1149 DIDFSSQ
+1149 DIDFSTQ

-1207 FAQNPGAITTEAI
+1207 FAANPGAITTEAI

-1234 AFISSYTEVPEG
+1234 AFISSYTEIPEG
-1246 ASTASLTP
+1246 ASTAALTP
-1254 KGLIAYVEKY
+1254 KGLVAYVEKY

-1310 QYAEQQD
+1310 SYAQQQG
-1317 VDISGLSPE
+1317 VDISALSPE

-1355 VAKYLQAESV
+1355 VAKYLQAENV

-1409 VSVPRPKTQV
+1409 VSVPKPKTQV

-1452 ELDKLMADG
+1452 ELDKLMTDG
-1461 KVKSWKDGV
+1461 KVKFWKDGV

-1478 DGTIDAST
+1478 DGTVDAST

-1510 IDALSPVVDEVY
+1510 IDALSPVVDETDK
-1522 QLGGTWKE
+1522 LGVTM
-1530 ALAGVRPTTTMDM
+1530 AGMWAGIRPATTMDKI
-1543 VDSGLKRIQSYQETL
+1543 DSALGRIQSYQETL
-1558 DYNWWDKFWASLFGA
+1558 DYNAWDKFWASVFGA
-1573 STNLGGLDQSMKS
+1573 STNLGALDQSMKS
-1586 DFNANRVAE
+1586 DFNPEIVAE
-1595 LSAYVAEMVSAIQQ
+1595 ISSYVAEVVSAIHQ
-1609 GEQVP
+1609 GVQVP
-1614 KEDLENL
+1614 EEDLNNL
-1621 QAIVEFLNGLDVTD
+1621 QSILDFLNGLDMTG

-1650 AGFDSDAETVAA
+1650 AGFDSDAETVAT

-1670 ALQIES
+1670 ALDIHS
-1676 PSKRVKPT
+1676 PSQRVKPV
-1684 GEYVAAGVGEG
+1684 GEYVSAGVGEG
-1695 MSGYDFSADA
+1695 MGGYDFTSDA
-1705 QDAAS
+1705 GALAAS
-1710 GIESALQTALTGE
+1710 VEAALTSALPGDVLSSFGTSAVEGLASALSSYSMSSAGASVASGVRTAVST
-1723 SLKNAGTAAAQ
+1723 N
-1734 GLSNAMTSYPMAD
+1734 
-1747 TGRTLTANV
+1747 LTAT
-1756 RSAVQSSLNG
+1756 
-1766 NTLRSAGVNVMA
+1766 TLRSAGVNAMA

-1792 SAMRTAAREAVNAAK
+1792 SAMRSAAREAVNAAK

-1818 FRDEVGTM
+1818 FRDEVGVMT
-1826 VMRGFGAGVLKE
+1826 MRGFGAGVLKE

-1885 MVVRDEQDVRSLAVE
+1885 MVVRDEQDIRSLAVE

-1912 GLRLL
+1912 GLRMA

>member
-1 MSETLRDLVVS
+1 MDTSVTG
-12 LSLNSDNFTR
+12 
-22 NIKSINK
+22 
-29 QIQEAESAFR
+29 
-39 LASAGVENFE
+39 LA
-49 TTTAGLSSKLST
+49 
-61 LQRTFQL
+61 
-68 QQDAVGQYERA
+68 
-79 LQQASD
+79 
-85 KLQECYARQNDY
+85 
-97 AQRLVDAK
+97 
-105 DKQQL
+105 
-110 LKTEVTSAA
+110 
-119 QAYKHYEH
+119 
-127 TLGETDSATIAA
+127 
-139 KANLDAYKGEY
+139 
-150 RAAVQELKK
+150 
-159 LEGQNVALKKST
+159 
-171 QNAADAFSAAQ
+171 
-182 TKLNGAKG
+182 
-190 AVKETSAEIDQCN
+190 
-203 RQLALSQT
+203 
-211 SWKSAGEAIQASQRS
+211 
-226 IASIGKQLKTAESSY
+226 
-241 RLAAAG
+241 
-247 VKNFDQSAAGLT
+247 
-259 AKLTLLQEKLGLQQK
+259 AKLTLLNDKLRLQEQSVQQ
-274 AVAEY
+274 Y
-279 EKTLAAAK
+279 ENALRGAK
-287 EQLQAAQQVNDP
+287 EQLTAAQQANDP
-299 DKIREATD
+299 EKVRQASD
-307 AVQDAETALNN
+307 AVIDAEAALNR
-318 ARAAVKQTQ
+318 AKAAVAATRAQ
-327 ADIASC
+327 IE
-333 NKDLK
+333 K
-338 TAQSEWTKAGKSLE
+338 TNQQLNTAKSAWTEAGKNLE
-352 SFGKACDNVSKNLN
+352 AFGKKCDAISK
-366 KAGKLLS
+366 KMTTAGR
-373 TTLTT
+373 TLTT
-378 PTVALGTAAIKAS
+378 VMTTPILGLGATAVKAS
-391 IDFESSFTSV
+391 IGFESSFASV

-410 QFDQLANTSKR
+410 EFDQLAATSKR

-436 MASGGQLGVA
+436 MAAGGQLGVA

-453 TRVMID
+453 THVMID

-466 LNAGDAATTIA
+466 LSADEAATTIA

-556 LIKMEVAS
+556 LVKMEVAS
-564 ATGSEALDDFGKVAG
+564 ATGGEALDDFGKVAG
-579 MTGQQFKA
+579 MTAQQFKT
-587 LWDSD
+587 LWDND
-592 PAAAFQSFIVGL
+592 PAAAFQAFIVGL
-604 SKLDDEGESAIAVLD
+604 SKLDDEGESAIKTLSD
-619 EIGIK
+619 IGIN
-624 EIRLRDTMLRAVN
+624 EIRLRDTLLRATN
-637 ATDLF
+637 ATELF
-642 SRAQNMASSAWKKNT
+642 SRAQNMANAAWEENT
-657 ALSEEANKR
+657 ALTNEAGKR
-666 YATTESKLKNL
+666 YSTTASKLTNL
-677 KNTALLFG
+677 KNKALLFG

-695 IRSLID
+695 IQSLIE
-701 GAEELLQKF
+701 GADNLLSKF
-710 LSMDESQRKQIIQ
+710 LQMDEAQRKQIIQ
-723 FAAYAA
+723 YAA
-729 AAGPVLLVLGKI
+729 IAAAIGPVLLLFGKV
-741 TKGVGTVSASLGKF
+741 TKGIGSISTGVGKF
-755 ATEVGKAGGAQSLGG
+755 ATAVGKAGGGI
-770 SWKGFLSIL
+770 KGFLSVL
-779 GKSPAVWFAV
+779 GSSPAVWLAV
-789 AAAVIA
+789 AAATIYA
-795 GTVALADYVSGAKQA
+795 TVAIADYVSGAKQA
-810 REALQGMEDTAK
+810 REALKGMQETADK
-822 QWKDTAAETFY
+822 WKSTAAETFY
-833 GNREGLSFFGLS
+833 GNSEGLSFFGMS
-845 ESDFARDQQSAQDW
+845 KENFIKDKQSAQEW
-859 LDGLLAIWS
+859 LDGLLAVWT

-901 TADKNGY
+901 TADKSGY
-908 TSVSQSLAADIQ
+908 TSVSKGLAADIQ
-920 TLDQMDAEIER
+920 TLDQMDAEIAR

-953 DTREAIEVKYRLT
+953 DTRETIEVKYHLT

-975 IAQKIEAEVARAQAR
+975 IAQKVEAEVARAQAR
-990 GKPDADT
+990 GKTDADT
-997 SVYENAVKAAAEG
+997 PVYENAVKAAAEG
-1010 MAVINAQIDER
+1010 MAAINAQIDER

-1049 NEERKTAAQ
+1049 NEERKAAAQ

-1075 EIQQASQQ
+1075 EIQQASHQV
-1083 MDELFTKLRE
+1083 DELFTKLRE
-1093 YSMAGESEKPALLAD
+1093 YSMASESEKPALLAD
-1108 LQALSAGMD
+1108 LQALSSSMD
-1117 EGVLTEY
+1117 EGALAEY

-1129 QIQSLLDSGMSEAEV
+1129 QIQSLLDSGMSESEV
-1144 QTLFP
+1144 QALFP
-1149 DIDFSSQ
+1149 DIDFSTQ

-1207 FAQNPGAITTEAI
+1207 FAANPGAITTEAI

-1234 AFISSYTEVPEG
+1234 AFISSYTEIPEG
-1246 ASTASLTP
+1246 ASTAALTP
-1254 KGLIAYVEKY
+1254 KGLVAYVEKY

-1310 QYAEQQD
+1310 SYAQQQG

-1341 ALTTALTPDDVTAM
+1341 ALTTALSPDDVTAM
-1355 VAKYLQAESV
+1355 VAKYLQAENV

-1376 AIVSRYA
+1376 AIVTRYA

-1391 QLLPSFTAYITEY
+1391 QLLPSLTAYITEY

-1409 VSVPRPKTQV
+1409 VSVPKTKTQV

-1441 LPVRLGELPDG
+1441 LPVRLGELPAG

-1461 KVKSWKDGV
+1461 KVKFWKDGV

-1510 IDALSPVVDEVY
+1510 IDALSPVVDETY
-1522 QLGGTWKE
+1522 KLGGSWQE
-1530 ALAGVRPTTTMDM
+1530 AWAGIMPTTTMDM
-1543 VDSGLKRIQSYQETL
+1543 VDSALGRIQSYQETL
-1558 DYNWWDKFWASLFGA
+1558 DYNAWDKFWASVFGA
-1573 STNLGGLDQSMKS
+1573 STDLGILDQSMKS
-1586 DFNANRVAE
+1586 DFNPEIVAE
-1595 LSAYVAEMVSAIQQ
+1595 MSAYVAEVVSAIHQ
-1609 GEQVP
+1609 GVQVP
-1614 KEDLENL
+1614 EEDLNNL
-1621 QAIVEFLNGLDVTD
+1621 QTILDFLNGLDTTG

-1650 AGFDSDAETVAA
+1650 AGFDSDAETVAS

-1695 MSGYDFSADA
+1695 MSSYDFSADA
-1705 QDAAS
+1705 QGMAS
-1710 GIESALQTALTGE
+1710 NIDSTLQTSMMGE

-1734 GLSNAMTSYPMAD
+1734 GLSSAMAAYPMAD
-1747 TGRTLTANV
+1747 TGRSLATNV
-1756 RSAVQSSLNG
+1756 RSAVQSSLNR

-1778 GLRAGIL
+1778 GLRVGIL

-1792 SAMRTAAREAVNAAK
+1792 SAMRSAAREAVNAAK

-1838 SKEQAKVIRNAS
+1838 SREQARVIRNAS

-1885 MVVRDEQDVRSLAVE
+1885 MVVRDEQDIRSLAVE

-1912 GLRLL
+1912 GLRMA

>member
-1 MSETLRDLVVS
+1 MAETLRDLVVS
-12 LSLNSDNFTR
+12 LSLQTDNFTR
-22 NIKSINK
+22 NIKSVNK
-29 QIQEAESAFR
+29 QIAEAESQFK
-39 LASAGVENFE
+39 LAASGVEGFE
-49 TTTAGLSSKLST
+49 RSATGLATQLST
-61 LQRTFQL
+61 LERRLSL
-68 QQDAVGQYERA
+68 QKDAVTQYERA
-79 LQQASD
+79 LSAAND
-85 KLQECYARQNDY
+85 KLQECFSRQNDY
-97 AQRLVDAK
+97 AQRLTDAK
-105 DKQQL
+105 TAQQA
-110 LKTEVTSAA
+110 LKEQVAAAA
-119 QAYKHYEH
+119 QQVRTYSA
-127 TLGETDSATIAA
+127 TLGENDSATIAA
-139 KANLDAYKGEY
+139 KANLDALKAEY
-150 RAAVQELKK
+150 CNSCAEVKK
-159 LEGQNVALKKST
+159 LTGQNTALKKTT
-171 QNAADAFSAAQ
+171 QNAADAVTDAT
-182 TKLNGAKG
+182 TKLNTAQA
-190 AVKETSAEIDQCN
+190 AVRSTQAEINQCSQSL
-203 RQLALSQT
+203 RLAQT
-211 SWKSAGEAIQASQRS
+211 NWDAAGKSIDASRAAIVTF
-226 IASIGKQLKTAESSY
+226 GKQIGLAES
-241 RLAAAG
+241 RFKLATAG
-247 VKNFDQSAAGLT
+247 IKDMDTSVTGLA
-259 AKLTLLQEKLGLQQK
+259 AKLTLLNDKLRLQEQSVQQ
-274 AVAEY
+274 Y
-279 EKTLAAAK
+279 ENALRGAK
-287 EQLQAAQQVNDP
+287 EQLTAAQQANDP
-299 DKIREATD
+299 EKVRQASD
-307 AVQDAETALNN
+307 AVIDAEAALNR
-318 ARAAVKQTQ
+318 AKAAVAATRAQ
-327 ADIASC
+327 IE
-333 NKDLK
+333 K
-338 TAQSEWTKAGKSLE
+338 TNQQLNTAKSAWTEAGKNLE
-352 SFGKACDNVSKNLN
+352 AFGKKCDAISK
-366 KAGKLLS
+366 KMTTAGR
-373 TTLTT
+373 TLTT
-378 PTVALGTAAIKAS
+378 VMTTPILGLGATAVKAS
-391 IDFESSFTSV
+391 IGFESSFASV

-410 QFDQLANTSKR
+410 EFDQLAATSKR

-436 MASGGQLGVA
+436 MAAGGQLGVA

-453 TRVMID
+453 THVMID

-466 LNAGDAATTIA
+466 LSADEAATTIA

-527 TEAQVLG
+527 TGAQVLG

-556 LIKMEVAS
+556 LVKMEVAS
-564 ATGSEALDDFGKVAG
+564 ATGGEALDDFGKVAG
-579 MTGQQFKA
+579 MTAQQFKT
-587 LWDSD
+587 LWDND
-592 PAAAFQSFIVGL
+592 PAAAFQAFIVGL
-604 SKLDDEGESAIAVLD
+604 SKLDDEGESAIKTLSD
-619 EIGIK
+619 IGIN
-624 EIRLRDTMLRAVN
+624 EIRLRDTLLRATN
-637 ATDLF
+637 ATELF
-642 SRAQNMASSAWKKNT
+642 SRAQNMANAAWEENT
-657 ALSEEANKR
+657 ALTNEAGKR
-666 YATTESKLKNL
+666 YSTTASKLTNL
-677 KNTALLFG
+677 KNKALLFG

-695 IRSLID
+695 IQSLIE
-701 GAEELLQKF
+701 GADNLLSKF
-710 LSMDESQRKQIIQ
+710 LQMDEAQRKQIIQ
-723 FAAYAA
+723 YAA
-729 AAGPVLLVLGKI
+729 IAAAIGPVLLLFGKV
-741 TKGVGTVSASLGKF
+741 TKGIGSISTGIGKF
-755 ATEVGKAGGAQSLGG
+755 ATAVGKAGGGI
-770 SWKGFLSIL
+770 KGFLSVL
-779 GKSPAVWFAV
+779 GSSPAVWLAV
-789 AAAVIA
+789 AAATIYA
-795 GTVALADYVSGAKQA
+795 TVAIADYVSGAKKA
-810 REALQGMEDTAK
+810 REALKGMQETADK
-822 QWKDTAAETFY
+822 WKSTAVETFY
-833 GNREGLSFFGLS
+833 GNSEGISFFGMS
-845 ESDFARDQQSAQDW
+845 KEDFVKDKQSAQEW
-859 LDGLLAIWS
+859 LNGLIAVWT

-901 TADKNGY
+901 TADKSGY
-908 TSVSQSLAADIQ
+908 TSVSKGLAADIQ
-920 TLDQMDAEIER
+920 ALDQMDTEIER
-931 LLKKRQNGFF
+931 LLKKRQNGFLT
-941 SEKDQIRLQELI
+941 EKEKIRLQELI
-953 DTREAIEVKYRLT
+953 DTREAIEIKYHLT
-966 PEETGGFET
+966 PEDVDGFDT
-975 IAQKIEAEVARAQAR
+975 IWQKLEAEVARAQAR
-990 GKPDADT
+990 GKQDADV
-997 SVYENAVKAAAEG
+997 SVYENAVTAAAEG
-1010 MAVINAQIDER
+1010 MAAINAQIDER

-1049 NEERKTAAQ
+1049 NDERKAAAQ

-1093 YSMAGESEKPALLAD
+1093 YSMASESEKPALLAD

-1117 EGVLTEY
+1117 EGALTEY

-1144 QTLFP
+1144 QALFP

-1195 LDMTGAQ
+1195 LDLTGAQ

-1207 FAQNPGAITTEAI
+1207 FARNPGAITTEAI

-1234 AFISSYTEVPEG
+1234 AFISSYTEIPEG
-1246 ASTASLTP
+1246 ASTAALTP

-1264 AEVTGGADVSGLTPE
+1264 AEITGGADVSGLTPE

-1310 QYAEQQD
+1310 SYAEQQG
-1317 VDISGLSPE
+1317 VDISTLSPE

-1355 VAKYLQAESV
+1355 VAKYLQAENV

-1409 VSVPRPKTQV
+1409 VSVPKPKTQV

-1452 ELDKLMADG
+1452 ELDKLMTDG
-1461 KVKSWKDGV
+1461 KVKFWKDGV

-1510 IDALSPVVDEVY
+1510 IDALSPVVDETDK
-1522 QLGGTWKE
+1522 LGVTM
-1530 ALAGVRPTTTMDM
+1530 AGMWAGIRPATTMDKI
-1543 VDSGLKRIQSYQETL
+1543 DSALGRIQSYQETL
-1558 DYNWWDKFWASLFGA
+1558 DYNWWDKFWASVFGA
-1573 STNLGGLDQSMKS
+1573 STNLGVLDQSMKS
-1586 DFNANRVAE
+1586 DFNPEIVAE
-1595 LSAYVAEMVSAIQQ
+1595 MSAYVAEVVSAIHQ
-1609 GEQVP
+1609 GVQVP
-1614 KEDLENL
+1614 EEDLNNL
-1621 QAIVEFLNGLDVTD
+1621 QTILDFLNGLDTTG

-1650 AGFDSDAETVAA
+1650 VGFDSDAETVAT

-1670 ALQIES
+1670 ALDIHS
-1676 PSKRVKPT
+1676 PSQRVKPV
-1684 GEYVAAGVGEG
+1684 GEYVSAGVGEG
-1695 MSGYDFSADA
+1695 MSGYDFTSDVGAL
-1705 QDAAS
+1705 AAS
-1710 GIESALQTALTGE
+1710 VEAAITSALPGDALSSFGTSAAEGLASALSSYSMSSAGASVASGMRTAVST
-1723 SLKNAGTAAAQ
+1723 N
-1734 GLSNAMTSYPMAD
+1734 
-1747 TGRTLTANV
+1747 LTAT
-1756 RSAVQSSLNG
+1756 
-1766 NTLRSAGVNVMA
+1766 TLRSAGVNAMA

-1792 SAMRTAAREAVNAAK
+1792 SAMRSAAREAVNAAQ

-1818 FRDEVGTM
+1818 FRDEVGVMT
-1826 VMRGFGAGVLKE
+1826 MRGFGAGVLKE

-1885 MVVRDEQDVRSLAVE
+1885 MVVRDEQDIRSLAVE

-1912 GLRLL
+1912 GLRMA

>member
-1 MSETLRDLVVS
+1 MAETLRDLVVS
-12 LSLNSDNFTR
+12 LSLQTDNFTR
-22 NIKSINK
+22 NIKSVNK
-29 QIQEAESAFR
+29 QIAEAESQFK
-39 LASAGVENFE
+39 LAASGVEGFE
-49 TTTAGLSSKLST
+49 RSATGLATQLST
-61 LQRTFQL
+61 LERRLSL
-68 QQDAVGQYERA
+68 QKDAVTQYERA
-79 LQQASD
+79 LSAAND
-85 KLQECYARQNDY
+85 KLQECFSRQNDY
-97 AQRLVDAK
+97 AQRLTDAK
-105 DKQQL
+105 TAQQA
-110 LKTEVTSAA
+110 LKEQVAAAA
-119 QAYKHYEH
+119 QQVRTYST
-127 TLGETDSATIAA
+127 TLGENDSATIAA
-139 KANLDAYKGEY
+139 KANLDALKAEY
-150 RAAVQELKK
+150 RNSCAEVKK
-159 LEGQNVALKKST
+159 LTGQNTALKKTT
-171 QNAADAFSAAQ
+171 QNAADAVTDAT
-182 TKLNGAKG
+182 TKLNTAQA
-190 AVKETSAEIDQCN
+190 AVRSTQAEINRCN
-203 RQLALSQT
+203 QSLRLAQT
-211 SWKSAGEAIQASQRS
+211 NWDAAGKSIDASKAAIVTF
-226 IASIGKQLKTAESSY
+226 GKQIGLAES
-241 RLAAAG
+241 RFKLATAG
-247 VKNFDQSAAGLT
+247 IKDMDTSVTGLA
-259 AKLTLLQEKLGLQQK
+259 AKLTLLNDKLRLQEQSVQQ
-274 AVAEY
+274 Y
-279 EKTLAAAK
+279 ENALRGAK
-287 EQLQAAQQVNDP
+287 EQLTAAQQANDP
-299 DKIREATD
+299 EKVRQASD
-307 AVQDAETALNN
+307 AVIDAEAALNR
-318 ARAAVKQTQ
+318 AKAAVAATR
-327 ADIASC
+327 AEIE
-333 NKDLK
+333 K
-338 TAQSEWTKAGKSLE
+338 TNQQLNTAKSAWTEAGKNLE
-352 SFGKACDNVSKNLN
+352 AFGKKCDAVSK
-366 KAGKLLS
+366 KMTAAGR
-373 TTLTT
+373 TLTAVMTT
-378 PTVALGTAAIKAS
+378 PILGLGATAVKAS
-391 IDFESSFTSV
+391 IGFESSFASV

-410 QFDQLANTSKR
+410 EFDQLAATSKH

-427 AGTDEINEV
+427 AGTNEINEV
-436 MASGGQLGVA
+436 MAAGGQLGVA

-466 LNAGDAATTIA
+466 LSADEAATTIA

-556 LIKMEVAS
+556 LVKMEVAS
-564 ATGSEALDDFGKVAG
+564 ATGGEALDDFGKVAG
-579 MTGQQFKA
+579 MTAQQFKT
-587 LWDSD
+587 LWDND
-592 PAAAFQSFIVGL
+592 PAAAFQAFIVGL
-604 SKLDDEGESAIAVLD
+604 SKLDDEGESAIKTLSD
-619 EIGIK
+619 IGIN
-624 EIRLRDTMLRAVN
+624 EIRLRDTLLRATN
-637 ATDLF
+637 ATELF
-642 SRAQNMASSAWKKNT
+642 SRAQNMANAAWEENT
-657 ALSEEANKR
+657 ALTNEAGKR
-666 YATTESKLKNL
+666 YSTTASKLTNL
-677 KNTALLFG
+677 KNKALLFG

-695 IRSLID
+695 IQSLIE
-701 GAEELLQKF
+701 GADNLLSKF
-710 LSMDESQRKQIIQ
+710 LQMDEAQRKQIIQ
-723 FAAYAA
+723 YAA
-729 AAGPVLLVLGKI
+729 IAAAIGPVLLLFDKV
-741 TKGVGTVSASLGKF
+741 TKGIGSISTGVGKF
-755 ATEVGKAGGAQSLGG
+755 ATAVGKAGGGI
-770 SWKGFLSIL
+770 KGFLSVL
-779 GKSPAVWFAV
+779 GSSPAVWLAV
-789 AAAVIA
+789 AAATIYA
-795 GTVALADYVSGAKQA
+795 TVAIADYVSGAKQA
-810 REALQGMEDTAK
+810 REALKGMQETADK
-822 QWKDTAAETFY
+822 WKSTAAETFY
-833 GNREGLSFFGLS
+833 GNSEGLSFFGMS
-845 ESDFARDQQSAQDW
+845 KENFIKDKQSAQEW
-859 LDGLLAIWS
+859 LDGLLAVWT

-901 TADKNGY
+901 TADKSGY
-908 TSVSQSLAADIQ
+908 TSVSKGLAADIQ
-920 TLDQMDAEIER
+920 TLDQMDAEIAR

-953 DTREAIEVKYRLT
+953 DTRETIEVKYHLT

-975 IAQKIEAEVARAQAR
+975 IAQKVEAEVARAQAR
-990 GKPDADT
+990 GKTDADT
-997 SVYENAVKAAAEG
+997 PVYENAVKAAAEG
-1010 MAVINAQIDER
+1010 MAAINAQIDER

-1049 NEERKTAAQ
+1049 NEERKAAAQ

-1075 EIQQASQQ
+1075 EIQQASHQV
-1083 MDELFTKLRE
+1083 DELFTKLRE
-1093 YSMAGESEKPALLAD
+1093 YSMASESEKPALLAD
-1108 LQALSAGMD
+1108 LQALSSSMD
-1117 EGVLTEY
+1117 EGALAEY

-1129 QIQSLLDSGMSEAEV
+1129 QIQSLLDSGMSESEV
-1144 QTLFP
+1144 QALFP
-1149 DIDFSSQ
+1149 DIDFSTQ

-1207 FAQNPGAITTEAI
+1207 FAANPGAITTEAI

-1234 AFISSYTEVPEG
+1234 AFISSYTEIPEG
-1246 ASTASLTP
+1246 ASTAALTP
-1254 KGLIAYVEKY
+1254 KGLVAYVEKY

-1310 QYAEQQD
+1310 SYAQQQG
-1317 VDISGLSPE
+1317 VDISALSPE

-1355 VAKYLQAESV
+1355 VAKYLQAENV

-1376 AIVSRYA
+1376 AIVSRHA

-1409 VSVPRPKTQV
+1409 VSVPKPKTQV

-1452 ELDKLMADG
+1452 ELDKLMTDG
-1461 KVKSWKDGV
+1461 KVKFWKDGV

-1478 DGTIDAST
+1478 DGTVDAST

-1510 IDALSPVVDEVY
+1510 IDALSPVVDETDK
-1522 QLGGTWKE
+1522 LGVTM
-1530 ALAGVRPTTTMDM
+1530 AGMWAGIRPATTMDKI
-1543 VDSGLKRIQSYQETL
+1543 DSALGRIRSYQETL
-1558 DYNWWDKFWASLFGA
+1558 DYNAWDKFWASVFGA
-1573 STNLGGLDQSMKS
+1573 STNLGALDQSMKS
-1586 DFNANRVAE
+1586 DFNPEIVAE
-1595 LSAYVAEMVSAIQQ
+1595 MSSYVAEVVSAIHQ
-1609 GEQVP
+1609 GVQVP
-1614 KEDLENL
+1614 EEDLNNL
-1621 QAIVEFLNGLDVTD
+1621 QSILDFLNGLDMTG

-1650 AGFDSDAETVAA
+1650 AGFDSDAETVAT

-1670 ALQIES
+1670 ALDIHS
-1676 PSKRVKPT
+1676 PSQRVKPV
-1684 GEYVAAGVGEG
+1684 GEYVSAGVGEG
-1695 MSGYDFSADA
+1695 MGGYDFTSDA
-1705 QDAAS
+1705 GALAAS
-1710 GIESALQTALTGE
+1710 VEAALTSALPGDVLSSFGTSAVEGLASALSSYSMSSAGASVASGVRTAVST
-1723 SLKNAGTAAAQ
+1723 N
-1734 GLSNAMTSYPMAD
+1734 
-1747 TGRTLTANV
+1747 LTAT
-1756 RSAVQSSLNG
+1756 
-1766 NTLRSAGVNVMA
+1766 TLRSAGVNAMA

-1792 SAMRTAAREAVNAAK
+1792 SAMRSAAREAVNAAK

-1818 FRDEVGTM
+1818 FRDEVGVMT
-1826 VMRGFGAGVLKE
+1826 MRGFGAGVLKE

-1885 MVVRDEQDVRSLAVE
+1885 MVVRDEQDIRSLAVE

-1912 GLRLL
+1912 GLRMA

>member
-1 MSETLRDLVVS
+1 MAETLRDLVVS
-12 LSLNSDNFTR
+12 LSLQTDNFTR
-22 NIKSINK
+22 NIKSVNK
-29 QIQEAESAFR
+29 QIAEAESQFK
-39 LASAGVENFE
+39 LAASGVEGFE
-49 TTTAGLSSKLST
+49 RSATGLATQLST
-61 LQRTFQL
+61 LERRLSL
-68 QQDAVGQYERA
+68 QKDAVTQYERA
-79 LQQASD
+79 LSAAND
-85 KLQECYARQNDY
+85 KLQECFSRQNDY
-97 AQRLVDAK
+97 AQRLTDAK
-105 DKQQL
+105 TAQQA
-110 LKTEVTSAA
+110 LKEQVAAAA
-119 QAYKHYEH
+119 QQVRTYSA
-127 TLGETDSATIAA
+127 TLGENDSATIAA
-139 KANLDAYKGEY
+139 KANLDALKAEY
-150 RAAVQELKK
+150 RNSCAEVKK
-159 LEGQNVALKKST
+159 LTGQNTALKKTT
-171 QNAADAFSAAQ
+171 QNAADAVTDAT
-182 TKLNGAKG
+182 TKLNTAQA
-190 AVKETSAEIDQCN
+190 AVRSTQAEINQCSQSL
-203 RQLALSQT
+203 RLAQT
-211 SWKSAGEAIQASQRS
+211 NWDAAGKSIDASRAAIVTF
-226 IASIGKQLKTAESSY
+226 GKQIGLAES
-241 RLAAAG
+241 RFKLATAG
-247 VKNFDQSAAGLT
+247 IKDMDTSVTGLA
-259 AKLTLLQEKLGLQQK
+259 AKLTLLNDKLRLQEQSVQQ
-274 AVAEY
+274 Y
-279 EKTLAAAK
+279 ENALRGAK
-287 EQLQAAQQVNDP
+287 EQLTAAQQANDP
-299 DKIREATD
+299 EKVRQASD
-307 AVQDAETALNN
+307 AVIDAEAALNR
-318 ARAAVKQTQ
+318 AKAAVAATRAQ
-327 ADIASC
+327 IE
-333 NKDLK
+333 K
-338 TAQSEWTKAGKSLE
+338 TNQQLNTAKSAWTEAGKNLE
-352 SFGKACDNVSKNLN
+352 AFGKKCDAISK
-366 KAGKLLS
+366 KMTTAGR
-373 TTLTT
+373 TLTT
-378 PTVALGTAAIKAS
+378 VMTTPILGLGATAVKAS
-391 IDFESSFTSV
+391 IGFESSFASV

-410 QFDQLANTSKR
+410 EFDQLAATSKR

-436 MASGGQLGVA
+436 MAAGGQLGVA

-453 TRVMID
+453 THVMID

-466 LNAGDAATTIA
+466 LSADEAATTIA

-556 LIKMEVAS
+556 LVKMEVAS
-564 ATGSEALDDFGKVAG
+564 ATGGEALDDFGKVAG
-579 MTGQQFKA
+579 MTAQQFKT
-587 LWDSD
+587 LWDND
-592 PAAAFQSFIVGL
+592 PAAAFQAFIVGL
-604 SKLDDEGESAIAVLD
+604 SKLDDEGESAIKTLSD
-619 EIGIK
+619 IGIN
-624 EIRLRDTMLRAVN
+624 EIRLRDTLLRATN
-637 ATDLF
+637 ATELF
-642 SRAQNMASSAWKKNT
+642 SRAQNMANAAWEENT
-657 ALSEEANKR
+657 ALTNEAGKR
-666 YATTESKLKNL
+666 YSTTASKLTNL
-677 KNTALLFG
+677 KNKALLFG

-695 IRSLID
+695 IQSLIE
-701 GAEELLQKF
+701 GADNLLSKF
-710 LSMDESQRKQIIQ
+710 LQMDEAQRKQIIQ
-723 FAAYAA
+723 YAA
-729 AAGPVLLVLGKI
+729 IAAAIGPVLLLFGKV
-741 TKGVGTVSASLGKF
+741 TKGIGSISTGVGKF
-755 ATEVGKAGGAQSLGG
+755 ATAVGKAGGGI
-770 SWKGFLSIL
+770 KGFLSVL
-779 GKSPAVWFAV
+779 GSSPAVWLAV
-789 AAAVIA
+789 AAATIYA
-795 GTVALADYVSGAKQA
+795 TVAIADYVSGAKQA
-810 REALQGMEDTAK
+810 REALKGMQETADK
-822 QWKDTAAETFY
+822 WKSTAAETFY
-833 GNREGLSFFGLS
+833 GNSEGLSFFGMS
-845 ESDFARDQQSAQDW
+845 KENFIKDKQSAQEW
-859 LDGLLAIWS
+859 LDGLLAVWT

-901 TADKNGY
+901 TADKSGY
-908 TSVSQSLAADIQ
+908 TSVSKGLAADIQ
-920 TLDQMDAEIER
+920 TLDQMDAEIAR

-953 DTREAIEVKYRLT
+953 DTRETIEVKYHLT

-975 IAQKIEAEVARAQAR
+975 IAQKVEAEVARAQAR
-990 GKPDADT
+990 GKTDADT
-997 SVYENAVKAAAEG
+997 PVYENAVKAAAEG
-1010 MAVINAQIDER
+1010 MAAINAQIDER

-1049 NEERKTAAQ
+1049 NEERKAAAQ

-1075 EIQQASQQ
+1075 EIQQASHQV
-1083 MDELFTKLRE
+1083 DELFTKLRE
-1093 YSMAGESEKPALLAD
+1093 YSMASESEKPALLAD
-1108 LQALSAGMD
+1108 LQALSSSMD
-1117 EGVLTEY
+1117 EGALAEY

-1129 QIQSLLDSGMSEAEV
+1129 QIQSLLDSGMSESEV
-1144 QTLFP
+1144 QALFP
-1149 DIDFSSQ
+1149 DIDFSTQ

-1207 FAQNPGAITTEAI
+1207 FAANPGAITTEAI

-1234 AFISSYTEVPEG
+1234 AFISSYTEIPEG
-1246 ASTASLTP
+1246 ASTAALTP
-1254 KGLIAYVEKY
+1254 KGLVAYVEKY

-1310 QYAEQQD
+1310 SYAQQQG
-1317 VDISGLSPE
+1317 VDISALSPE

-1355 VAKYLQAESV
+1355 VAKYLQAENV

-1409 VSVPRPKTQV
+1409 VSVPKPKTQV

-1452 ELDKLMADG
+1452 ELDKLMTDG
-1461 KVKSWKDGV
+1461 KVKFWKDGV

-1510 IDALSPVVDEVY
+1510 IDALSPVVDETDK
-1522 QLGGTWKE
+1522 LGVTM
-1530 ALAGVRPTTTMDM
+1530 AGMWAGIRPATTMDKI
-1543 VDSGLKRIQSYQETL
+1543 DSALGRIQSYQETL
-1558 DYNWWDKFWASLFGA
+1558 DYNAWDKFWASVFGA
-1573 STNLGGLDQSMKS
+1573 STNLGALDQSMKS
-1586 DFNANRVAE
+1586 DFNPEIVAE
-1595 LSAYVAEMVSAIQQ
+1595 MSSYVAEVVSAIHQ
-1609 GEQVP
+1609 GVQVP
-1614 KEDLENL
+1614 EEDLNNL
-1621 QAIVEFLNGLDVTD
+1621 QTILDFLNGLDMTG
-1635 TGAHIREGIAQGMTE
+1635 TGAHIREGIAQGMRE
-1650 AGFDSDAETVAA
+1650 AGFDSDAETVAT

-1684 GEYVAAGVGEG
+1684 GEYVAAGIGEG
-1695 MSGYDFSADA
+1695 MSGNDFTSDVGALATSVEAAITSALPGDA
-1705 QDAAS
+1705 LSSFGTSAAEGLASALSTYSMSSAGASVAS
-1710 GIESALQTALTGE
+1710 GVRTAVST
-1723 SLKNAGTAAAQ
+1723 N
-1734 GLSNAMTSYPMAD
+1734 
-1747 TGRTLTANV
+1747 LTAT
-1756 RSAVQSSLNG
+1756 
-1766 NTLRSAGVNVMA
+1766 TLRSAGVNAMA

-1792 SAMRTAAREAVNAAK
+1792 SAMRSAAREAVNAAK

-1818 FRDEVGTM
+1818 FRDEVGVMT
-1826 VMRGFGAGVLKE
+1826 MRGFGVGILKE

-1859 GSIVTNSS
+1859 GSIVTSSS

-1885 MVVRDEQDVRSLAVE
+1885 MVVRDEQDIRSLAVE

-1912 GLRLL
+1912 GLRMA

>member
-1 MSETLRDLVVS
+1 MAETLRDLVVS
-12 LSLNSDNFTR
+12 LSLQTDNFTR
-22 NIKSINK
+22 NIKSVNK
-29 QIQEAESAFR
+29 QIAEAESQFK
-39 LASAGVENFE
+39 LAASGVEGFE
-49 TTTAGLSSKLST
+49 RSATGLATQLST
-61 LQRTFQL
+61 LERRLSL
-68 QQDAVGQYERA
+68 QKDAVTQYERA
-79 LQQASD
+79 LSAAND
-85 KLQECYARQNDY
+85 KLQECFSRQNDY
-97 AQRLVDAK
+97 AQRLTDAK
-105 DKQQL
+105 TAQQA
-110 LKTEVTSAA
+110 LKEQVAAAA
-119 QAYKHYEH
+119 QQVRTYSA
-127 TLGETDSATIAA
+127 TLGENDSATIAA
-139 KANLDAYKGEY
+139 KANLDALKTEY
-150 RAAVQELKK
+150 RNSCAEVKK
-159 LEGQNVALKKST
+159 LTGQNTALKKTT
-171 QNAADAFSAAQ
+171 QNAADAVTDAT
-182 TKLNGAKG
+182 TKLNTAQA
-190 AVKETSAEIDQCN
+190 AVRSTQAEINRCN
-203 RQLALSQT
+203 QSLRLAQT
-211 SWKSAGEAIQASQRS
+211 SWDAAGKSIDASKAAIVTF
-226 IASIGKQLKTAESSY
+226 GKQIDLAES
-241 RLAAAG
+241 RFKLATAG
-247 VKNFDQSAAGLT
+247 IKDMDTSVTGLA
-259 AKLTLLQEKLGLQQK
+259 AKLTLLNDKLRLQEQGVQQ
-274 AVAEY
+274 Y
-279 EKTLAAAK
+279 ENALRGAK
-287 EQLQAAQQVNDP
+287 EQLTAAQQANDP
-299 DKIREATD
+299 EKVRQASD
-307 AVQDAETALNN
+307 AVIDAEAALNR
-318 ARAAVKQTQ
+318 AKAAVAATRAQ
-327 ADIASC
+327 IE
-333 NKDLK
+333 K
-338 TAQSEWTKAGKSLE
+338 TNQQLNTAKSAWTEAGKNLE
-352 SFGKACDNVSKNLN
+352 AFGKKCDAISK
-366 KAGKLLS
+366 KMTTAGR
-373 TTLTT
+373 TLTT
-378 PTVALGTAAIKAS
+378 VMTTPILGLGATAVKAS
-391 IDFESSFTSV
+391 IGFESSFASV

-410 QFDQLANTSKR
+410 EFDQLAATSKR

-436 MASGGQLGVA
+436 MAAGGQLGVA

-453 TRVMID
+453 THVMID

-466 LNAGDAATTIA
+466 LSADEAATTIA

-556 LIKMEVAS
+556 LVKMEVAS
-564 ATGSEALDDFGKVAG
+564 ATGGEALDDFGKVAG
-579 MTGQQFKA
+579 MTAQQFKT
-587 LWDSD
+587 LWDND
-592 PAAAFQSFIVGL
+592 PAAAFQAFIVGL
-604 SKLDDEGESAIAVLD
+604 SKLDDEGESAIKTLSD
-619 EIGIK
+619 IGIN
-624 EIRLRDTMLRAVN
+624 EIRLRDTLLRATN
-637 ATDLF
+637 ATELF
-642 SRAQNMASSAWKKNT
+642 SRAQNMANAAWEENT
-657 ALSEEANKR
+657 ALTNEAGKR
-666 YATTESKLKNL
+666 YSTTASKLTNL
-677 KNTALLFG
+677 KNKALLFG

-695 IRSLID
+695 IQSLIE
-701 GAEELLQKF
+701 GADNLLSKF
-710 LSMDESQRKQIIQ
+710 LQMDEAQRKQIIQ
-723 FAAYAA
+723 YAA
-729 AAGPVLLVLGKI
+729 IAAAIGPVLLLFGKV
-741 TKGVGTVSASLGKF
+741 TKGIGSISTGVGKF
-755 ATEVGKAGGAQSLGG
+755 ATAVGKAGGGI
-770 SWKGFLSIL
+770 KGFLSVL
-779 GKSPAVWFAV
+779 GSSPAVWLAV
-789 AAAVIA
+789 AAATIYA
-795 GTVALADYVSGAKQA
+795 TVAIADYVSGAKQA
-810 REALQGMEDTAK
+810 REALKGMQETADK
-822 QWKDTAAETFY
+822 WKSTAAETFY
-833 GNREGLSFFGLS
+833 GNSEGLSFFGMS
-845 ESDFARDQQSAQDW
+845 KENFIKDKQSAQEW
-859 LDGLLAIWS
+859 LDGLLAVWT

-901 TADKNGY
+901 TADKSGY
-908 TSVSQSLAADIQ
+908 TSASQGLAADIQ
-920 TLDQMDAEIER
+920 TLDQMDAEIAR

-953 DTREAIEVKYRLT
+953 DTRETIEVKYHLT

-975 IAQKIEAEVARAQAR
+975 IAQKVEAEVARAQAR
-990 GKPDADT
+990 GKTDADT
-997 SVYENAVKAAAEG
+997 PVYENAVKAAAEG
-1010 MAVINAQIDER
+1010 MAAINAQIDER

-1049 NEERKTAAQ
+1049 NEERKAAAQ

-1075 EIQQASQQ
+1075 EIQQASHQV
-1083 MDELFTKLRE
+1083 DELFTKLRE
-1093 YSMAGESEKPALLAD
+1093 YSMASESEKPALLAD
-1108 LQALSAGMD
+1108 LQALSSSMD
-1117 EGVLTEY
+1117 EGALAEY

-1129 QIQSLLDSGMSEAEV
+1129 QIQSLLDSGMSESEV
-1144 QTLFP
+1144 QALFP
-1149 DIDFSSQ
+1149 DIDFSTQ

-1207 FAQNPGAITTEAI
+1207 FAANPGAITTEAI

-1234 AFISSYTEVPEG
+1234 AFISSYTEIPEG
-1246 ASTASLTP
+1246 ASTAALTP
-1254 KGLIAYVEKY
+1254 KGLVAYVEKY

-1310 QYAEQQD
+1310 SYAQQQG
-1317 VDISGLSPE
+1317 VDISALSPE

-1355 VAKYLQAESV
+1355 VAKYLQAENV

-1409 VSVPRPKTQV
+1409 VSVPKPKTQV

-1452 ELDKLMADG
+1452 ELDKLMTDG
-1461 KVKSWKDGV
+1461 KVKFWKDGV

-1478 DGTIDAST
+1478 DGTVDAST

-1510 IDALSPVVDEVY
+1510 IDALSPVVDETDK
-1522 QLGGTWKE
+1522 LGVTM
-1530 ALAGVRPTTTMDM
+1530 AGMWAGIRPATTMDKI
-1543 VDSGLKRIQSYQETL
+1543 DSALGRIQSYQETL
-1558 DYNWWDKFWASLFGA
+1558 DYNAWDKFWASVFGA
-1573 STNLGGLDQSMKS
+1573 STNLGALDQSMKS
-1586 DFNANRVAE
+1586 DFNPEIVAE
-1595 LSAYVAEMVSAIQQ
+1595 MSSYVAEVVSSIHQ
-1609 GEQVP
+1609 GVQVP
-1614 KEDLENL
+1614 EEDLNNL
-1621 QAIVEFLNGLDVTD
+1621 QSILDFLNGLDMTG

-1650 AGFDSDAETVAA
+1650 AGFDSDAETVAT

-1670 ALQIES
+1670 ALDIHS
-1676 PSKRVKPT
+1676 PSQRVKPV
-1684 GEYVAAGVGEG
+1684 GEYVSAGVGEG
-1695 MSGYDFSADA
+1695 MGGYDFTSDA
-1705 QDAAS
+1705 GALAAS
-1710 GIESALQTALTGE
+1710 VEAALTSALPGDVLSSFGTSAVEGLASALSSYSMSSAGASVASGVRTAVST
-1723 SLKNAGTAAAQ
+1723 N
-1734 GLSNAMTSYPMAD
+1734 
-1747 TGRTLTANV
+1747 LTAT
-1756 RSAVQSSLNG
+1756 
-1766 NTLRSAGVNVMA
+1766 TLRSAGVNAMA

-1785 AGRSGVI
+1785 AGRSSVI
-1792 SAMRTAAREAVNAAK
+1792 SAMRSAAREAVNAAK

-1818 FRDEVGTM
+1818 FRDEVGVMT
-1826 VMRGFGAGVLKE
+1826 MRGFGAGVLKE

-1885 MVVRDEQDVRSLAVE
+1885 MVVRDEQDIRSLAVE

-1912 GLRLL
+1912 GLRMA

>member
-1 MSETLRDLVVS
+1 MAETLRDLVVS
-12 LSLNSDNFTR
+12 LSLQTDNFTR
-22 NIKSINK
+22 NIKSVNK
-29 QIQEAESAFR
+29 QIAEAESQFK
-39 LASAGVENFE
+39 LAASGVEGFE
-49 TTTAGLSSKLST
+49 RSATGLATQLST
-61 LQRTFQL
+61 LERRLSL
-68 QQDAVGQYERA
+68 QKDAVTQYERA
-79 LQQASD
+79 LSAAND
-85 KLQECYARQNDY
+85 KLQECFSRQNDY
-97 AQRLVDAK
+97 AQRLTDAK
-105 DKQQL
+105 TAQQA
-110 LKTEVTSAA
+110 LKEQVAAAA
-119 QAYKHYEH
+119 QQVRTYSA
-127 TLGETDSATIAA
+127 TLGENDSATIAA
-139 KANLDAYKGEY
+139 KANLDALKTEY
-150 RAAVQELKK
+150 RNSCAEVKK
-159 LEGQNVALKKST
+159 LTGQNTALKKTT
-171 QNAADAFSAAQ
+171 QNAADAVTDAT
-182 TKLNGAKG
+182 TKLNTAQA
-190 AVKETSAEIDQCN
+190 AVRSTQVEINQCSQSL
-203 RQLALSQT
+203 RLAQT
-211 SWKSAGEAIQASQRS
+211 NWDAAGKSIDASKTAIVTF
-226 IASIGKQLKTAESSY
+226 GKQIELAES
-241 RLAAAG
+241 RFKLATVG
-247 VKNFDQSAAGLT
+247 IKDMDTSVTGLT
-259 AKLTLLQEKLGLQQK
+259 AKLTLLNDKLRLQEQSVQQ
-274 AVAEY
+274 Y
-279 EKTLAAAK
+279 EIALKCAK
-287 EQLQAAQQVNDP
+287 EQLAAAQQANDP
-299 DKIREATD
+299 EKIRQASD
-307 AVQDAETALNN
+307 AVIDAEAALNR
-318 ARAAVKQTQ
+318 AKAAVAATR
-327 ADIASC
+327 AEIA
-333 NKDLK
+333 K
-338 TAQSEWTKAGKSLE
+338 TNQQLNTAKSAWTEAGKNLE
-352 SFGKACDNVSKNLN
+352 AFGKKCDSVSK
-366 KAGKLLS
+366 KMTAAGR
-373 TTLTT
+373 TLTT
-378 PTVALGTAAIKAS
+378 VMTTPILGLGATAVKAS
-391 IDFESSFTSV
+391 IGFESSFASV

-410 QFDQLANTSKR
+410 QFEQLAATSKK

-436 MASGGQLGVA
+436 MAAGGQLGVA

-453 TRVMID
+453 THVMID

-466 LNAGDAATTIA
+466 LSADEAATTIA

-556 LIKMEVAS
+556 LVKMEVAS
-564 ATGSEALDDFGKVAG
+564 ATGGEALDDFGKVAG
-579 MTGQQFKA
+579 MTAQQFKT
-587 LWDSD
+587 LWDND
-592 PAAAFQSFIVGL
+592 PAAAFQAFIVGL
-604 SKLDDEGESAIAVLD
+604 SKLDDEGESAIKTLSD
-619 EIGIK
+619 IGIN
-624 EIRLRDTMLRAVN
+624 EIRLRDTLLRATN
-637 ATDLF
+637 ATELF
-642 SRAQNMASSAWKKNT
+642 SRAQNMANAAWEENT
-657 ALSEEANKR
+657 ALTNEAGKR
-666 YATTESKLKNL
+666 YSTTASKLTNL
-677 KNTALLFG
+677 KNKALLFG

-695 IRSLID
+695 IQSLIE
-701 GAEELLQKF
+701 GADNLLSKF
-710 LSMDESQRKQIIQ
+710 LQMDEAQRKQIIQ
-723 FAAYAA
+723 YAA
-729 AAGPVLLVLGKI
+729 IAAAIGPVLLLFGKV
-741 TKGVGTVSASLGKF
+741 TKGIGSISTGVGKF
-755 ATEVGKAGGAQSLGG
+755 ATAVGKAGGGI
-770 SWKGFLSIL
+770 KGFLSVL
-779 GKSPAVWFAV
+779 GSSPAVWLAV
-789 AAAVIA
+789 AAATIYA
-795 GTVALADYVSGAKQA
+795 TVAIADYVSGAKQA
-810 REALQGMEDTAK
+810 REALKGMQETADK
-822 QWKDTAAETFY
+822 WKSTAAETFY
-833 GNREGLSFFGLS
+833 GNSEGLSFFGMS
-845 ESDFARDQQSAQDW
+845 KENFIKDKQSAQEW
-859 LDGLLAIWS
+859 LDGLLAVWT

-901 TADKNGY
+901 TADKSGY
-908 TSVSQSLAADIQ
+908 TSVSKGLAADIQ
-920 TLDQMDAEIER
+920 TLDQMDAEIAR

-953 DTREAIEVKYRLT
+953 DTRETIEVKYHLT

-975 IAQKIEAEVARAQAR
+975 IAQKVEAEVARAQAR
-990 GKPDADT
+990 GKTDADT
-997 SVYENAVKAAAEG
+997 PVYENAVKAAAEG
-1010 MAVINAQIDER
+1010 MAAINAQIDER

-1049 NEERKTAAQ
+1049 NEERKAAAQ

-1093 YSMAGESEKPALLAD
+1093 YSMASESEKPALLAD
-1108 LQALSAGMD
+1108 LQALSSSMD
-1117 EGVLTEY
+1117 EGALAEY

-1144 QTLFP
+1144 QALFP

-1171 TDLPGLYSMFGEA
+1171 TDLPGLYSMFGES

-1207 FAQNPGAITTEAI
+1207 FAANSGAITTEAI

-1246 ASTASLTP
+1246 ASTAALTP
-1254 KGLIAYVEKY
+1254 KGLVAYVEKY

-1310 QYAEQQD
+1310 SYAQQQG
-1317 VDISGLSPE
+1317 VDISALSPE

-1355 VAKYLQAESV
+1355 VAKYLQAENV

-1404 KEAEG
+1404 REAEG
-1409 VSVPRPKTQV
+1409 VSVPKPKTQV

-1461 KVKSWKDGV
+1461 KVKFWKDGV
-1470 EVPIEAVP
+1470 EVPIEAIP

-1510 IDALSPVVDEVY
+1510 IDALSPVVDETDK
-1522 QLGGTWKE
+1522 LGVTM
-1530 ALAGVRPTTTMDM
+1530 AGMWAGIMPTTTMDM
-1543 VDSGLKRIQSYQETL
+1543 VDSALGRIQSYQETL
-1558 DYNWWDKFWASLFGA
+1558 DYNWWDKFWASVFGA
-1573 STNLGGLDQSMKS
+1573 STNLGVLDQSMKS
-1586 DFNANRVAE
+1586 DFNPETVAE
-1595 LSAYVAEMVSAIQQ
+1595 MSAYVAEVVSAIHQ
-1609 GEQVP
+1609 GVQVP
-1614 KEDLENL
+1614 EEDLNNL
-1621 QAIVEFLNGLDVTD
+1621 QTILDFLNGLDTTG
-1635 TGAHIREGIAQGMTE
+1635 TGAHIREGISQGMTE
-1650 AGFDSDAETVAA
+1650 AGFDSDAETVAT

-1670 ALQIES
+1670 ALDIHS
-1676 PSKRVKPT
+1676 PSQRVKPV
-1684 GEYVAAGVGEG
+1684 GEYVSAGVGEG

-1705 QDAAS
+1705 QSMAS
-1710 GIESALQTALTGE
+1710 NIDSTLQTAMMGE
-1723 SLKNAGTAAAQ
+1723 SLKKAGTAAAQ
-1734 GLSNAMTSYPMAD
+1734 GLSNAMTSYSMAG
-1747 TGRTLTANV
+1747 TGRSLTANV
-1756 RSAVQSSLNG
+1756 RSAVQSSLNR
-1766 NTLRSAGVNVMA
+1766 NTLRSAGVNAMA

-1792 SAMRTAAREAVNAAK
+1792 SAMRSAAREAVNAAK

-1818 FRDEVGTM
+1818 FRDEVGVMT
-1826 VMRGFGAGVLKE
+1826 MRGFGAGVLKE

-1859 GSIVTNSS
+1859 GSIVQSS

-1885 MVVRDEQDVRSLAVE
+1885 MVVRDEQDIRSLAVE

-1912 GLRLL
+1912 GLRMA

>member
-29 QIQEAESAFR
+29 QIQEAESAFH

-49 TTTAGLSSKLST
+49 TTTAGLSARLST
-61 LQRTFQL
+61 LQRTFRL

-85 KLQECYARQNDY
+85 KLQECYNRQNDY

-105 DKQQL
+105 DKQQQ
-110 LKTEVTSAA
+110 LKTEVASAA
-119 QAYKHYEH
+119 QAYRHYKN
-127 TLGETDSATIAA
+127 TLGETDSATITA
-139 KANLDAYKGEY
+139 KANLDAYKDEY
-150 RAAVQELKK
+150 RAAVQEVKK

-171 QNAADAFSAAQ
+171 QNAADAFSSAQ
-182 TKLNGAKG
+182 TRLNGAKA
-190 AVKETSAEIDQCN
+190 AVRETSFEIDRCN
-203 RQLALSQT
+203 RQIALSQT

-226 IASIGKQLKTAESSY
+226 IASVGKQLKTAESSY

-247 VKNFDQSAAGLT
+247 VKDFDKSAAGLS
-259 AKLTLLQEKLGLQQK
+259 AKLALLNEKLVLQQK
-274 AVAEY
+274 SVAEY
-279 EKTLAAAK
+279 EKALNAAK

-299 DKIREATD
+299 DKIRQASD

-318 ARAAVKQTQ
+318 ARAAVKQTK
-327 ADIASC
+327 ADIANC
-333 NKDLK
+333 NKELK
-338 TAQSEWTKAGKSLE
+338 TAQSEWTKAGKSME
-352 SFGKACDNVSKNLN
+352 SFGKACDAAGKNLI

-378 PTVALGTAAIKAS
+378 PIAALGTAAVKAS

-410 QFDQLANTSKR
+410 QFDQLAATSKR

-436 MASGGQLGVA
+436 MAAGGQLGVA

-534 FAAALSSVGI
+534 FAVALSSVGI

-564 ATGSEALDDFGKVAG
+564 ATGGDALEDFGRVAG
-579 MTGQQFKA
+579 MTAQQFKT

-592 PAAAFQSFIVGL
+592 PAAAFEAFIVGL

-619 EIGIK
+619 EIGVK

-642 SRAQNMASSAWKKNT
+642 TRAQSLATSAWKKNT

-677 KNTALLFG
+677 KNTVLLFG
-685 QQIGDDLNPT
+685 QQVGDDLNPT

-710 LSMDESQRKQIIQ
+710 LSMDEAQRRQIIQ

-729 AAGPVLLVLGKI
+729 AAGPVLLALGKI
-741 TKGVGTVSASLGKF
+741 TKGVGTVSTAFGKF
-755 ATEVGKAGGAQSLGG
+755 ATSVGKAGGG
-770 SWKGFLSIL
+770 WKGFLTVL

-789 AAAVIA
+789 AAAVVA
-795 GTVALADYVSGAKQA
+795 GTIALADYVSGAKQA
-810 REALQGMEDTAK
+810 REALKGMEETAK
-822 QWKDTAAETFY
+822 QWKDTAAGTFY
-833 GNREGLSFFGLS
+833 DRSAGLSFFGMS
-845 ESDFARDQQSAQDW
+845 KSDFVRDRQSAQKW
-859 LDGLLAIWS
+859 LDGLLAVWS

-874 NEIVAHWTDSFKS
+874 NEIVAHWTDSFKT

-901 TADKNGY
+901 TADKSGY
-908 TSVSQSLAADIQ
+908 TGVSQGIAADIK
-920 TLDQMDAEIER
+920 TLDQMDAEISR
-931 LLKKRQNGFF
+931 LLKKQQNGYF
-941 SEKDQIRLQELI
+941 SEKDKIRLQELI

-966 PEETGGFET
+966 PEETDGFST
-975 IAQKIEAEVARAQAR
+975 IAQKVEAEVARAQAR
-990 GKPDADT
+990 GKTDADVT
-997 SVYENAVKAAAEG
+997 VYENAVKAAAEG
-1010 MAVINAQIDER
+1010 MAAINQQIDER

-1035 TERQKALEDLNSRY
+1035 TERQKALEDLNSHY
-1049 NEERKTAAQ
+1049 NEERKAAAQ

-1063 LSSIVMPVWNQP
+1063 LASIVMPVWNQP

-1083 MDELFTKLRE
+1083 VDELFTKLRE

-1108 LQALSAGMD
+1108 LQALSASMD
-1117 EGVLTEY
+1117 EGALTEY

-1144 QTLFP
+1144 QALFP

-1234 AFISSYTEVPEG
+1234 AFISRYTEVPEG
-1246 ASTASLTP
+1246 ANTAALTP
-1254 KGLIAYVEKY
+1254 TGLIAYVEKY

-1279 IAECLVAGYKEL
+1279 IAECLVTGYKEL

-1310 QYAEQQD
+1310 SYAQQQG
-1317 VDISGLSPE
+1317 VDISALSPE
-1326 GLTAFVMAYEEATGG
+1326 GLTAFVMAYEETTGG
-1341 ALTTALTPDDVTAM
+1341 ALTTALSPDDVTAM
-1355 VAKYLQAESV
+1355 VAKYLQAENV
-1365 DLSALTPDQIE
+1365 NLSALTPDQIE
-1376 AIVSRYA
+1376 AIVTRYA

-1404 KEAEG
+1404 REAEG
-1409 VSVPRPKTQV
+1409 ISVPKPKTQV

-1426 LAYRQLQNNPDLTLE
+1426 LAYRQLQSNPALTLE

-1452 ELDKLMADG
+1452 ELNRLMADG
-1461 KVKSWKDGV
+1461 KVKFWKDGM
-1470 EVPIEAVP
+1470 EVPIEAAP

-1522 QLGGTWKE
+1522 KLGGTWQE
-1530 ALAGVRPTTTMDM
+1530 AWAGIRPTTTMDM
-1543 VDSGLKRIQSYQETL
+1543 VDSALGRIQSYQETL
-1558 DYNWWDKFWASLFGA
+1558 NYNWWDKFWASVFGA
-1573 STNLGGLDQSMKS
+1573 STDLGVLDQSMKL
-1586 DFNANRVAE
+1586 DFNPNTVAE
-1595 LSAYVAEMVSAIQQ
+1595 MSAYVAELVSAIRQ
-1609 GEQVP
+1609 GESVP
-1614 KEDLENL
+1614 EEDLRNL
-1621 QAIVEFLNGLDVTD
+1621 QAIVEFLNGLDVTG
-1635 TGAHIREGIAQGMTE
+1635 TGAHIREGIAQGMME
-1650 AGFDSDAETVAA
+1650 AGFDSDAETVAS
-1662 NLETALNT
+1662 NLEAALNT

-1684 GEYVAAGVGEG
+1684 GEYVAAGIGEG
-1695 MSGYDFSADA
+1695 MSGYDFAAEAQNAVSA
-1705 QDAAS
+1705 
-1710 GIESALQTALTGE
+1710 IESALQTVLTGE
-1723 SLKNAGTAAAQ
+1723 SLKSAGSTAAQ
-1734 GLSNAMTSYPMAD
+1734 GLANGMTAYPMSD
-1747 TGRTLTANV
+1747 TGRAVAANV
-1756 RSAVQSSLNG
+1756 RSAIQTSLNG
-1766 NTLRSAGVNVMA
+1766 NTLRSAGVNAMA

-1792 SAMRTAAREAVNAAK
+1792 SAMRSAVREAVNAAK

-1818 FRDEVGTM
+1818 FRDEVGVMT
-1826 VMRGFGAGVLKE
+1826 MRGFGAGVLKE
-1838 SKEQAKVIRNAS
+1838 SREQAKVIRNAS
-1850 RFLTGEARE
+1850 RFLTGEAQT
-1859 GSIVTNSS
+1859 GAIVQSSS
-1867 DNRKTYNNN
+1867 DNRRTYNNN

-1912 GLRLL
+1912 GLRMA

>member
-1 MSETLRDLVVS
+1 M
-12 LSLNSDNFTR
+12 
-22 NIKSINK
+22 
-29 QIQEAESAFR
+29 
-39 LASAGVENFE
+39 
-49 TTTAGLSSKLST
+49 
-61 LQRTFQL
+61 
-68 QQDAVGQYERA
+68 
-79 LQQASD
+79 
-85 KLQECYARQNDY
+85 
-97 AQRLVDAK
+97 
-105 DKQQL
+105 
-110 LKTEVTSAA
+110 
-119 QAYKHYEH
+119 
-127 TLGETDSATIAA
+127 
-139 KANLDAYKGEY
+139 
-150 RAAVQELKK
+150 
-159 LEGQNVALKKST
+159 
-171 QNAADAFSAAQ
+171 
-182 TKLNGAKG
+182 
-190 AVKETSAEIDQCN
+190 
-203 RQLALSQT
+203 
-211 SWKSAGEAIQASQRS
+211 
-226 IASIGKQLKTAESSY
+226 
-241 RLAAAG
+241 
-247 VKNFDQSAAGLT
+247 
-259 AKLTLLQEKLGLQQK
+259 
-274 AVAEY
+274 
-279 EKTLAAAK
+279 
-287 EQLQAAQQVNDP
+287 
-299 DKIREATD
+299 
-307 AVQDAETALNN
+307 
-318 ARAAVKQTQ
+318 
-327 ADIASC
+327 
-333 NKDLK
+333 
-338 TAQSEWTKAGKSLE
+338 
-352 SFGKACDNVSKNLN
+352 
-366 KAGKLLS
+366 
-373 TTLTT
+373 
-378 PTVALGTAAIKAS
+378 
-391 IDFESSFTSV
+391 
-401 RKTVDATEA
+401 
-410 QFDQLANTSKR
+410 
-421 MSTEVA
+421 
-427 AGTDEINEV
+427 
-436 MASGGQLGVA
+436 
-446 TEHLSDF
+446 
-453 TRVMID
+453 
-459 LGNSCED
+459 
-466 LNAGDAATTIA
+466 
-477 QFANIMGT
+477 
-485 SQSQFSNIGSTLVDL
+485 
-500 GNNFA
+500 
-505 TTEKP
+505 
-510 IMEMA
+510 
-515 HRMAG
+515 
-520 AGKQVGL
+520 
-527 TEAQVLG
+527 
-534 FAAALSSVGI
+534 
-544 EAQMGGSAFSKA
+544 
-556 LIKMEVAS
+556 
-564 ATGSEALDDFGKVAG
+564 
-579 MTGQQFKA
+579 
-587 LWDSD
+587 
-592 PAAAFQSFIVGL
+592 
-604 SKLDDEGESAIAVLD
+604 
-619 EIGIK
+619 
-624 EIRLRDTMLRAVN
+624 
-637 ATDLF
+637 
-642 SRAQNMASSAWKKNT
+642 
-657 ALSEEANKR
+657 
-666 YATTESKLKNL
+666 
-677 KNTALLFG
+677 
-685 QQIGDDLNPT
+685 
-695 IRSLID
+695 
-701 GAEELLQKF
+701 QKF

-741 TKGVGTVSASLGKF
+741 TKGVGTVSASFGKF
-755 ATEVGKAGGAQSLGG
+755 ATAVGKAGSG
-770 SWKGFLSIL
+770 WKGFLSTL

-789 AAAVIA
+789 ATAVIA

-833 GNREGLSFFGLS
+833 GSSEGLSFFGLS
-845 ESDFARDQQSAQDW
+845 ESDFVRDQQSAQEW
-859 LDGLLAIWS
+859 LDGLLAVWS

-874 NEIVAHWTDSFKS
+874 NEIVAQWTDSFKT
-887 LTDSTRTELQALKD
+887 LTASTRDELTALKEA
-901 TADKNGY
+901 ADKNGY
-908 TSVSQSLAADIQ
+908 TSVSEGLAADIQ

-931 LLKKRQNGFF
+931 LLKKRQNGFLT
-941 SEKDQIRLQELI
+941 EKEKIRLQELI
-953 DTREAIEVKYRLT
+953 DTREVIEIKYHLT

-975 IAQKIEAEVARAQAR
+975 IAQKVEAEVARAQAR
-990 GKPDADT
+990 GKTDADT
-997 SVYENAVKAAAEG
+997 PVYENAVKAAAEG
-1010 MAVINAQIDER
+1010 MAAINAQIDER

-1026 GLIQLIEDE
+1026 ALIQLIEDE

-1144 QTLFP
+1144 QALFP

-1461 KVKSWKDGV
+1461 KVKFWKDGV

-1684 GEYVAAGVGEG
+1684 GDYVAAGVGEG

-1766 NTLRSAGVNVMA
+1766 NTLRSAGVNVTA

>member
-1 MSETLRDLVVS
+1 M
-12 LSLNSDNFTR
+12 
-22 NIKSINK
+22 
-29 QIQEAESAFR
+29 
-39 LASAGVENFE
+39 
-49 TTTAGLSSKLST
+49 
-61 LQRTFQL
+61 
-68 QQDAVGQYERA
+68 
-79 LQQASD
+79 
-85 KLQECYARQNDY
+85 
-97 AQRLVDAK
+97 
-105 DKQQL
+105 
-110 LKTEVTSAA
+110 
-119 QAYKHYEH
+119 
-127 TLGETDSATIAA
+127 
-139 KANLDAYKGEY
+139 
-150 RAAVQELKK
+150 
-159 LEGQNVALKKST
+159 
-171 QNAADAFSAAQ
+171 
-182 TKLNGAKG
+182 
-190 AVKETSAEIDQCN
+190 
-203 RQLALSQT
+203 
-211 SWKSAGEAIQASQRS
+211 
-226 IASIGKQLKTAESSY
+226 
-241 RLAAAG
+241 
-247 VKNFDQSAAGLT
+247 
-259 AKLTLLQEKLGLQQK
+259 
-274 AVAEY
+274 
-279 EKTLAAAK
+279 
-287 EQLQAAQQVNDP
+287 
-299 DKIREATD
+299 
-307 AVQDAETALNN
+307 
-318 ARAAVKQTQ
+318 
-327 ADIASC
+327 
-333 NKDLK
+333 
-338 TAQSEWTKAGKSLE
+338 
-352 SFGKACDNVSKNLN
+352 
-366 KAGKLLS
+366 
-373 TTLTT
+373 
-378 PTVALGTAAIKAS
+378 
-391 IDFESSFTSV
+391 
-401 RKTVDATEA
+401 
-410 QFDQLANTSKR
+410 
-421 MSTEVA
+421 
-427 AGTDEINEV
+427 
-436 MASGGQLGVA
+436 
-446 TEHLSDF
+446 
-453 TRVMID
+453 
-459 LGNSCED
+459 
-466 LNAGDAATTIA
+466 
-477 QFANIMGT
+477 
-485 SQSQFSNIGSTLVDL
+485 
-500 GNNFA
+500 
-505 TTEKP
+505 
-510 IMEMA
+510 
-515 HRMAG
+515 
-520 AGKQVGL
+520 
-527 TEAQVLG
+527 
-534 FAAALSSVGI
+534 
-544 EAQMGGSAFSKA
+544 
-556 LIKMEVAS
+556 
-564 ATGSEALDDFGKVAG
+564 
-579 MTGQQFKA
+579 
-587 LWDSD
+587 
-592 PAAAFQSFIVGL
+592 
-604 SKLDDEGESAIAVLD
+604 
-619 EIGIK
+619 
-624 EIRLRDTMLRAVN
+624 
-637 ATDLF
+637 
-642 SRAQNMASSAWKKNT
+642 
-657 ALSEEANKR
+657 
-666 YATTESKLKNL
+666 
-677 KNTALLFG
+677 
-685 QQIGDDLNPT
+685 
-695 IRSLID
+695 
-701 GAEELLQKF
+701 QKF

-741 TKGVGTVSASLGKF
+741 TKGVGTVSASFGKF
-755 ATEVGKAGGAQSLGG
+755 ATAVGKAGSG
-770 SWKGFLSIL
+770 WKGFLSTL

-789 AAAVIA
+789 ATAVIA

-833 GNREGLSFFGLS
+833 GSSEGLSFFGLS
-845 ESDFARDQQSAQDW
+845 ESDFVRDQQSAQEW
-859 LDGLLAIWS
+859 LDGLLAVWS

-874 NEIVAHWTDSFKS
+874 NEIVAQWTDSFKT
-887 LTDSTRTELQALKD
+887 LTASTRDELTALKEA
-901 TADKNGY
+901 ADKNGY
-908 TSVSQSLAADIQ
+908 TSVSEGLAADIQ

-931 LLKKRQNGFF
+931 LLKKRQNGFLT
-941 SEKDQIRLQELI
+941 EKEKIRLQELI
-953 DTREAIEVKYRLT
+953 DTREVIEIKYHLT

-975 IAQKIEAEVARAQAR
+975 IAQKVEAEVARAQAR
-990 GKPDADT
+990 GKTDADT
-997 SVYENAVKAAAEG
+997 PVYENAVKAAAEG
-1010 MAVINAQIDER
+1010 MAAINAQIDER

-1026 GLIQLIEDE
+1026 ALIQLIEDE

-1144 QTLFP
+1144 QALFP

-1461 KVKSWKDGV
+1461 KVKFWKDGV

-1478 DGTIDAST
+1478 DGTIDATT

-1510 IDALSPVVDEVY
+1510 IDALSPVVDETY
-1522 QLGGTWKE
+1522 KLGGSWQE
-1530 ALAGVRPTTTMDM
+1530 AWAGIMPTTTMDM
-1543 VDSGLKRIQSYQETL
+1543 VDSALGRIQSYQETL
-1558 DYNWWDKFWASLFGA
+1558 DYNAWDKFWASVFGA
-1573 STNLGGLDQSMKS
+1573 STDHGVLDQSMKS
-1586 DFNANRVAE
+1586 DFNPETVAE
-1595 LSAYVAEMVSAIQQ
+1595 MSAYVAEVVSAIHQ
-1609 GEQVP
+1609 GVQVP
-1614 KEDLENL
+1614 EEDLNNL
-1621 QAIVEFLNGLDVTD
+1621 QSILDFLNGLDTTG

-1650 AGFDSDAETVAA
+1650 AGFDSDAETVAS

-1684 GEYVAAGVGEG
+1684 GDYVAAGVGEG

>member
-1 MSETLRDLVVS
+1 MAETLRDLVVS
-12 LSLNSDNFTR
+12 LSLQTDNFTR
-22 NIKSINK
+22 NIKSVNK
-29 QIQEAESAFR
+29 QIAEAESQFK
-39 LASAGVENFE
+39 LAASGVEGFE
-49 TTTAGLSSKLST
+49 RSATGLAT
-61 LQRTFQL
+61 
-68 QQDAVGQYERA
+68 QYERA
-79 LQQASD
+79 LSAAND
-85 KLQECYARQNDY
+85 KLQECFSRQNDY
-97 AQRLVDAK
+97 AQRLTDAK
-105 DKQQL
+105 TAQQA
-110 LKTEVTSAA
+110 LKEQVAAAA
-119 QAYKHYEH
+119 QQVRTYSA
-127 TLGETDSATIAA
+127 TLGENDSATIAA
-139 KANLDAYKGEY
+139 KANLDALKAEY
-150 RAAVQELKK
+150 RNSCAEVKK
-159 LEGQNVALKKST
+159 LTGQNTALKKTT
-171 QNAADAFSAAQ
+171 QNAADAVTDAT
-182 TKLNGAKG
+182 TKLNTAQA
-190 AVKETSAEIDQCN
+190 AVRSTQAEINQCSQSL
-203 RQLALSQT
+203 RLAQT
-211 SWKSAGEAIQASQRS
+211 NWDAAGKSIDASKAAIATF
-226 IASIGKQLKTAESSY
+226 GKQIELAES
-241 RLAAAG
+241 RFKLATVG
-247 VKNFDQSAAGLT
+247 IKDMDTSVTGLA
-259 AKLTLLQEKLGLQQK
+259 AKLTLLNDKLRLQEQSVQQYENALQG
-274 AVAEY
+274 
-279 EKTLAAAK
+279 AK
-287 EQLQAAQQVNDP
+287 EQLTAAQKANDP
-299 DKIREATD
+299 EKIRQASD
-307 AVQDAETALNN
+307 AVIDAEAALNR
-318 ARAAVKQTQ
+318 AKAAVASTR
-327 ADIASC
+327 AEIA
-333 NKDLK
+333 K
-338 TAQSEWTKAGKSLE
+338 TNQQLNTAKSAWTEAGKNLE
-352 SFGKACDNVSKNLN
+352 AFGKKCDSVSK
-366 KAGKLLS
+366 KMTAAGR
-373 TTLTT
+373 TLTT
-378 PTVALGTAAIKAS
+378 VMTTPILGLGATAVKAS
-391 IDFESSFTSV
+391 IGFESSFASV

-410 QFDQLANTSKR
+410 EFDQLAETSKR

-436 MASGGQLGVA
+436 MAAGGQLGVA

-466 LNAGDAATTIA
+466 LSADEAATTIA

-556 LIKMEVAS
+556 LVKMEVAS
-564 ATGSEALDDFGKVAG
+564 ATGGQALDDFGKVAG
-579 MTGQQFKA
+579 MTAQQFKT
-587 LWDSD
+587 LWDND
-592 PAAAFQSFIVGL
+592 PAAAFQAFIVGL
-604 SKLDDEGESAIAVLD
+604 SQMDDEGESAIAVLE

-624 EIRLRDTMLRAVN
+624 EIRLRDTLLRATN
-637 ATDLF
+637 ATELF
-642 SRAQNMASSAWKKNT
+642 SRAQNMANAAWEENT
-657 ALSEEANKR
+657 ALTNEAGKR
-666 YATTESKLKNL
+666 YSTTASKLTNL
-677 KNTALLFG
+677 KNKALLFG

-695 IRSLID
+695 IQSLIE
-701 GAEELLQKF
+701 GADNLLSKF
-710 LSMDESQRKQIIQ
+710 LQMDEAQRKQIIQ
-723 FAAYAA
+723 YAA
-729 AAGPVLLVLGKI
+729 IAAAIGPVLLLFGKV
-741 TKGVGTVSASLGKF
+741 TKGIGSLSTGIGKF
-755 ATEVGKAGGAQSLGG
+755 ATAVGKAGGGI
-770 SWKGFLSIL
+770 KGFLSVL
-779 GKSPAVWFAV
+779 GSSPAVWLAI
-789 AAAVIA
+789 AAATIYA
-795 GTVALADYVSGAKQA
+795 TVAIADYVSGAKQA
-810 REALQGMEDTAK
+810 REALKGMQETADK
-822 QWKDTAAETFY
+822 WKSTAAETFY
-833 GNREGLSFFGLS
+833 GNSKGLSFFGMS
-845 ESDFARDQQSAQDW
+845 KEDFVKDKQSAQEW
-859 LDGLLAIWS
+859 LDGLLAVWT

-874 NEIVAHWTDSFKS
+874 NEIVAHWTDSFKT
-887 LTDSTRTELQALKD
+887 LTASTRDELTALKD

-908 TSVSQSLAADIQ
+908 TSVSKGLAADIQ

-931 LLKKRQNGFF
+931 LLKKRQNGFLT
-941 SEKDQIRLQELI
+941 EKEKIRLQELI
-953 DTREAIEVKYRLT
+953 DTREAIEVKYHLT

-975 IAQKIEAEVARAQAR
+975 IAQKVEAEVARAQAR
-990 GKPDADT
+990 GKTDADT

-1010 MAVINAQIDER
+1010 MAAINAQIDER

-1049 NEERKTAAQ
+1049 NEERKAAAQ
-1058 EYAET
+1058 EYAKT

-1083 MDELFTKLRE
+1083 VDELFTKLRE
-1093 YSMAGESEKPALLAD
+1093 YSMASESEKPALLAD

-1117 EGVLTEY
+1117 EGALTEY

-1129 QIQSLLDSGMSEAEV
+1129 QIQSLLDSGMSEADV
-1144 QTLFP
+1144 QALFP
-1149 DIDFSSQ
+1149 DVDFSSQ

-1195 LDMTGAQ
+1195 LDLSGAQ

-1234 AFISSYTEVPEG
+1234 AFISSYTEIPEG
-1246 ASTASLTP
+1246 ASTAALTP

-1303 EIVAYVS
+1303 KIVAYVS
-1310 QYAEQQD
+1310 SYAQQQG
-1317 VDISGLSPE
+1317 VDISALSPE
-1326 GLTAFVMAYEEATGG
+1326 GLTAFVMAYEETTGG

-1355 VAKYLQAESV
+1355 VAKYLQAENV

-1409 VSVPRPKTQV
+1409 VSVPKPKTQV

-1441 LPVRLGELPDG
+1441 LPVRLGELSDG

-1461 KVKSWKDGV
+1461 KVKFWKDGV

-1510 IDALSPVVDEVY
+1510 IDALSPVVDEMDK
-1522 QLGGTWKE
+1522 LGVTT
-1530 ALAGVRPTTTMDM
+1530 AGMWAGIRPATTMDKI
-1543 VDSGLKRIQSYQETL
+1543 DGALGRIQSYQETL
-1558 DYNWWDKFWASLFGA
+1558 DYNWWDKFWASVFGA
-1573 STNLGGLDQSMKS
+1573 STNLGVLDQSMKS
-1586 DFNANRVAE
+1586 DFNPESVAE
-1595 LSAYVAEMVSAIQQ
+1595 MSAYVAEVVSAIHQ
-1609 GEQVP
+1609 GVQVP
-1614 KEDLENL
+1614 EEDLNNL
-1621 QAIVEFLNGLDVTD
+1621 QTILDFLNGLDT
-1635 TGAHIREGIAQGMTE
+1635 TGTGTHIREGIAQGMTE
-1650 AGFDSDAETVAA
+1650 AGFDSDAETVAS
-1662 NLETALNT
+1662 NLETALNI
-1670 ALQIES
+1670 ALDIHS
-1676 PSKRVKPT
+1676 PSQRIKPV
-1684 GEYVAAGVGEG
+1684 GEYVSAGVGEG
-1695 MSGYDFSADA
+1695 MGGYDFTPDADA
-1705 QDAAS
+1705 LAAS
-1710 GIESALQTALTGE
+1710 VETAVTSTLPGDALSSFGISAAEGLASALSSYGMGDAGANVASGVRTAISTNL
-1723 SLKNAGTAAAQ
+1723 TAA
-1734 GLSNAMTSYPMAD
+1734 
-1747 TGRTLTANV
+1747 
-1756 RSAVQSSLNG
+1756 
-1766 NTLRSAGVNVMA
+1766 TLRSIGVNAMS

-1792 SAMRTAAREAVNAAK
+1792 SAMRSAAREAVNAAK

-1818 FRDEVGTM
+1818 FRDEVGVMT
-1826 VMRGFGAGVLKE
+1826 MRGFGAGVLKE

-1885 MVVRDEQDVRSLAVE
+1885 MVVRDEQDIRSLAVE

-1912 GLRLL
+1912 GLRMA

>member
-1 MSETLRDLVVS
+1 MAETLRDLVVS
-12 LSLNSDNFTR
+12 LSLQTDNFTR
-22 NIKSINK
+22 NIKSVNK
-29 QIQEAESAFR
+29 QIAEAESQFK
-39 LASAGVENFE
+39 LAASGVEGFE
-49 TTTAGLSSKLST
+49 RSATGLATQLST
-61 LQRTFQL
+61 LERRLSL
-68 QQDAVGQYERA
+68 QKDAVTQYERA
-79 LQQASD
+79 LSAAND
-85 KLQECYARQNDY
+85 KLQECFSRQNDY
-97 AQRLVDAK
+97 AQRLTDAK
-105 DKQQL
+105 TAQQA
-110 LKTEVTSAA
+110 LKEQVAAAA
-119 QAYKHYEH
+119 QQVRTYSA
-127 TLGETDSATIAA
+127 TLGENDSATIAA
-139 KANLDAYKGEY
+139 KANLDALKAEY
-150 RAAVQELKK
+150 RNSCAEVKK
-159 LEGQNVALKKST
+159 LTGQNTALKKTT
-171 QNAADAFSAAQ
+171 QNAADAVTDAT
-182 TKLNGAKG
+182 TKLNTAQA
-190 AVKETSAEIDQCN
+190 AVRSTQAEINQCSQSL
-203 RQLALSQT
+203 RLAQT
-211 SWKSAGEAIQASQRS
+211 NWDAAGKSIDASRAAIVTF
-226 IASIGKQLKTAESSY
+226 GKQIGLAES
-241 RLAAAG
+241 RFKLATAG
-247 VKNFDQSAAGLT
+247 IKDMDTSVTGLA
-259 AKLTLLQEKLGLQQK
+259 AKLTLLNDKLRLQEQSVQQ
-274 AVAEY
+274 Y
-279 EKTLAAAK
+279 ENALRGAK
-287 EQLQAAQQVNDP
+287 EQLTAAQQANDP
-299 DKIREATD
+299 EKVRQASD
-307 AVQDAETALNN
+307 AVIDAEAALNR
-318 ARAAVKQTQ
+318 AKAAVAATRAQ
-327 ADIASC
+327 IE
-333 NKDLK
+333 K
-338 TAQSEWTKAGKSLE
+338 TNQQLNTAKSAWTEAGKNLE
-352 SFGKACDNVSKNLN
+352 AFGKKCDAISK
-366 KAGKLLS
+366 KMTTAGR
-373 TTLTT
+373 TLTT
-378 PTVALGTAAIKAS
+378 VMTTPILGLGATAVKAS
-391 IDFESSFTSV
+391 IGFESSFASV

-410 QFDQLANTSKR
+410 EFDQLAATSKR

-436 MASGGQLGVA
+436 MAAGGQLGVA

-453 TRVMID
+453 THVMID

-466 LNAGDAATTIA
+466 LSADEAATTIA

-556 LIKMEVAS
+556 LVKMEVAS
-564 ATGSEALDDFGKVAG
+564 ATGGEALDDFGKVAG
-579 MTGQQFKA
+579 MTAQQFKT
-587 LWDSD
+587 LWDND
-592 PAAAFQSFIVGL
+592 PAAAFQAFIVGL
-604 SKLDDEGESAIAVLD
+604 SKLDDEGESAIKTLSD
-619 EIGIK
+619 IGIN
-624 EIRLRDTMLRAVN
+624 EIRLRDTLLRATN
-637 ATDLF
+637 ATELF
-642 SRAQNMASSAWKKNT
+642 SRAQNMANAAWEENT
-657 ALSEEANKR
+657 ALTNEAGKR
-666 YATTESKLKNL
+666 YSTTASKLTNL
-677 KNTALLFG
+677 KNKALLFG

-695 IRSLID
+695 IQSLIE
-701 GAEELLQKF
+701 GADNLLSKF
-710 LSMDESQRKQIIQ
+710 LQMDEAQRKQIIQ
-723 FAAYAA
+723 YAA
-729 AAGPVLLVLGKI
+729 IAAAIGPVLLLFGKV
-741 TKGVGTVSASLGKF
+741 TKGIGSISTGVGKF
-755 ATEVGKAGGAQSLGG
+755 ATAVGKAGGGI
-770 SWKGFLSIL
+770 KGFLSVL
-779 GKSPAVWFAV
+779 GSSPAVWLAV
-789 AAAVIA
+789 AAATIYA
-795 GTVALADYVSGAKQA
+795 TVAIADYVSGAKQA
-810 REALQGMEDTAK
+810 REALKGMQETADK
-822 QWKDTAAETFY
+822 WKSTAAETFY
-833 GNREGLSFFGLS
+833 GNSEGLSFFGMS
-845 ESDFARDQQSAQDW
+845 KENFIKDKQSAQEW
-859 LDGLLAIWS
+859 LDGLLAVWT

-901 TADKNGY
+901 TADKSGY
-908 TSVSQSLAADIQ
+908 TSVSKGLAADIQ
-920 TLDQMDAEIER
+920 TLDQMDAEIAR

-953 DTREAIEVKYRLT
+953 DTRETIEVKYHLT

-975 IAQKIEAEVARAQAR
+975 IAQKVEAEVARAQAR
-990 GKPDADT
+990 GKTDADT
-997 SVYENAVKAAAEG
+997 PVYENAVKAAAEG
-1010 MAVINAQIDER
+1010 MAAINAQIDER

-1049 NEERKTAAQ
+1049 NEERKAAAQ

-1075 EIQQASQQ
+1075 EIQQASHQV
-1083 MDELFTKLRE
+1083 DELFTKLRE
-1093 YSMAGESEKPALLAD
+1093 YSMASESEKPALLAD
-1108 LQALSAGMD
+1108 LQALSSSMD
-1117 EGVLTEY
+1117 EGALAEY

-1129 QIQSLLDSGMSEAEV
+1129 QIQSLLDSGMSESEV
-1144 QTLFP
+1144 QALFP
-1149 DIDFSSQ
+1149 DIDFSTQ

-1207 FAQNPGAITTEAI
+1207 FAANPGAITTEAI

-1234 AFISSYTEVPEG
+1234 AFISSYTEIPEG
-1246 ASTASLTP
+1246 ASTAALTP
-1254 KGLIAYVEKY
+1254 KGLVAYVEKY

-1310 QYAEQQD
+1310 SYAQQQG
-1317 VDISGLSPE
+1317 VDISALSPE

-1355 VAKYLQAESV
+1355 VAKYLQAENV

-1383 EATGCDKS
+1383 EATGYDKS

-1409 VSVPRPKTQV
+1409 VSVPKPKTQV

-1452 ELDKLMADG
+1452 ELDKLMTDG
-1461 KVKSWKDGV
+1461 KVKFWKDGV

-1478 DGTIDAST
+1478 DGTVDAST

-1510 IDALSPVVDEVY
+1510 IDALSPVVDETDK
-1522 QLGGTWKE
+1522 LGVTM
-1530 ALAGVRPTTTMDM
+1530 AGMWAGIRPATTMDKI
-1543 VDSGLKRIQSYQETL
+1543 DSALGRIQSYQETL
-1558 DYNWWDKFWASLFGA
+1558 DYNAWDKFWASVFGA
-1573 STNLGGLDQSMKS
+1573 STNLGALDQSMKS
-1586 DFNANRVAE
+1586 DFNPEIVAE
-1595 LSAYVAEMVSAIQQ
+1595 MSSYVAEVVSAIHQ
-1609 GEQVP
+1609 GVQVP
-1614 KEDLENL
+1614 EEDLNNL
-1621 QAIVEFLNGLDVTD
+1621 QTILDFLNGLDMTG

-1650 AGFDSDAETVAA
+1650 AGFDSDAETVAT

-1684 GEYVAAGVGEG
+1684 GEYVAAGIGEG
-1695 MSGYDFSADA
+1695 MSGYDFTSDVGALATSVEAAITSALPGDA
-1705 QDAAS
+1705 LSSFGTSAAEGLASALSTYSMSSAGASVAS
-1710 GIESALQTALTGE
+1710 GVRTAVST
-1723 SLKNAGTAAAQ
+1723 N
-1734 GLSNAMTSYPMAD
+1734 
-1747 TGRTLTANV
+1747 LTAT
-1756 RSAVQSSLNG
+1756 
-1766 NTLRSAGVNVMA
+1766 TLRSAGVNAMA

-1792 SAMRTAAREAVNAAK
+1792 SAMRSAAREAVNAAK

-1818 FRDEVGTM
+1818 FRDEVGVMT
-1826 VMRGFGAGVLKE
+1826 MRGFGVGILKE

-1859 GSIVTNSS
+1859 GSIVTSSS

-1885 MVVRDEQDVRSLAVE
+1885 MVVRDEQDIRSLAVE

-1912 GLRLL
+1912 GLRMA

>member
-1 MSETLRDLVVS
+1 
-12 LSLNSDNFTR
+12 
-22 NIKSINK
+22 
-29 QIQEAESAFR
+29 
-39 LASAGVENFE
+39 
-49 TTTAGLSSKLST
+49 
-61 LQRTFQL
+61 
-68 QQDAVGQYERA
+68 
-79 LQQASD
+79 
-85 KLQECYARQNDY
+85 
-97 AQRLVDAK
+97 
-105 DKQQL
+105 
-110 LKTEVTSAA
+110 
-119 QAYKHYEH
+119 
-127 TLGETDSATIAA
+127 
-139 KANLDAYKGEY
+139 
-150 RAAVQELKK
+150 
-159 LEGQNVALKKST
+159 
-171 QNAADAFSAAQ
+171 
-182 TKLNGAKG
+182 
-190 AVKETSAEIDQCN
+190 
-203 RQLALSQT
+203 
-211 SWKSAGEAIQASQRS
+211 
-226 IASIGKQLKTAESSY
+226 
-241 RLAAAG
+241 
-247 VKNFDQSAAGLT
+247 
-259 AKLTLLQEKLGLQQK
+259 
-274 AVAEY
+274 
-279 EKTLAAAK
+279 
-287 EQLQAAQQVNDP
+287 
-299 DKIREATD
+299 
-307 AVQDAETALNN
+307 
-318 ARAAVKQTQ
+318 
-327 ADIASC
+327 
-333 NKDLK
+333 
-338 TAQSEWTKAGKSLE
+338 
-352 SFGKACDNVSKNLN
+352 
-366 KAGKLLS
+366 
-373 TTLTT
+373 
-378 PTVALGTAAIKAS
+378 
-391 IDFESSFTSV
+391 
-401 RKTVDATEA
+401 
-410 QFDQLANTSKR
+410 
-421 MSTEVA
+421 
-427 AGTDEINEV
+427 
-436 MASGGQLGVA
+436 
-446 TEHLSDF
+446 
-453 TRVMID
+453 
-459 LGNSCED
+459 
-466 LNAGDAATTIA
+466 
-477 QFANIMGT
+477 
-485 SQSQFSNIGSTLVDL
+485 
-500 GNNFA
+500 
-505 TTEKP
+505 
-510 IMEMA
+510 
-515 HRMAG
+515 
-520 AGKQVGL
+520 
-527 TEAQVLG
+527 
-534 FAAALSSVGI
+534 
-544 EAQMGGSAFSKA
+544 
-556 LIKMEVAS
+556 
-564 ATGSEALDDFGKVAG
+564 
-579 MTGQQFKA
+579 
-587 LWDSD
+587 
-592 PAAAFQSFIVGL
+592 
-604 SKLDDEGESAIAVLD
+604 
-619 EIGIK
+619 
-624 EIRLRDTMLRAVN
+624 
-637 ATDLF
+637 
-642 SRAQNMASSAWKKNT
+642 
-657 ALSEEANKR
+657 
-666 YATTESKLKNL
+666 
-677 KNTALLFG
+677 
-685 QQIGDDLNPT
+685 
-695 IRSLID
+695 
-701 GAEELLQKF
+701 
-710 LSMDESQRKQIIQ
+710 
-723 FAAYAA
+723 
-729 AAGPVLLVLGKI
+729 
-741 TKGVGTVSASLGKF
+741 
-755 ATEVGKAGGAQSLGG
+755 
-770 SWKGFLSIL
+770 
-779 GKSPAVWFAV
+779 
-789 AAAVIA
+789 
-795 GTVALADYVSGAKQA
+795 
-810 REALQGMEDTAK
+810 
-822 QWKDTAAETFY
+822 
-833 GNREGLSFFGLS
+833 
-845 ESDFARDQQSAQDW
+845 
-859 LDGLLAIWS
+859 
-868 DGEKES
+868 
-874 NEIVAHWTDSFKS
+874 
-887 LTDSTRTELQALKD
+887 
-901 TADKNGY
+901 
-908 TSVSQSLAADIQ
+908 
-920 TLDQMDAEIER
+920 MDAEIER
-931 LLKKRQNGFF
+931 LLKKRQNGFLT
-941 SEKDQIRLQELI
+941 EKEKIRLQELI
-953 DTREAIEVKYRLT
+953 DTREVIEIKYHLT

-975 IAQKIEAEVARAQAR
+975 IAQKVEAEVARAQAR
-990 GKPDADT
+990 GKTDADT
-997 SVYENAVKAAAEG
+997 PVYENAVKAAAEG
-1010 MAVINAQIDER
+1010 MAAINAQIDER

-1026 GLIQLIEDE
+1026 ALIQLIEDE

-1144 QTLFP
+1144 QALFP

>member
-1 MSETLRDLVVS
+1 MAETLRDLVVS
-12 LSLNSDNFTR
+12 LSLQTDNFTR
-22 NIKSINK
+22 NIKSVNK
-29 QIQEAESAFR
+29 QIAEAESQFK
-39 LASAGVENFE
+39 LAASGVEGFE
-49 TTTAGLSSKLST
+49 RSATGLATQLST
-61 LQRTFQL
+61 LERRLSL
-68 QQDAVGQYERA
+68 QKDAVTQYERA
-79 LQQASD
+79 LSAAND
-85 KLQECYARQNDY
+85 KLQECFSRQNDY
-97 AQRLVDAK
+97 AQRLTDAK
-105 DKQQL
+105 TAQQA
-110 LKTEVTSAA
+110 LKEQVAAAA
-119 QAYKHYEH
+119 QQVRTYSA
-127 TLGETDSATIAA
+127 TLGENDSATIAA
-139 KANLDAYKGEY
+139 KANLDALKAEY
-150 RAAVQELKK
+150 RNSCAEVKK
-159 LEGQNVALKKST
+159 LTGQNTALKKTT
-171 QNAADAFSAAQ
+171 QNAADAVTDAT
-182 TKLNGAKG
+182 TKLNTAQA
-190 AVKETSAEIDQCN
+190 AVRSTQAEINQCSQSL
-203 RQLALSQT
+203 RLAQT
-211 SWKSAGEAIQASQRS
+211 NWDAAGKSIDASRAAIVTF
-226 IASIGKQLKTAESSY
+226 GKQIGLAES
-241 RLAAAG
+241 RFKLATAG
-247 VKNFDQSAAGLT
+247 IKDMDTSVTGLA
-259 AKLTLLQEKLGLQQK
+259 AKLTLLNDKLRLQEQSVQQ
-274 AVAEY
+274 Y
-279 EKTLAAAK
+279 ENALRGAK
-287 EQLQAAQQVNDP
+287 EQLTAAQQANDP
-299 DKIREATD
+299 EKVRQASD
-307 AVQDAETALNN
+307 AVIDAEAALNR
-318 ARAAVKQTQ
+318 AKAAVAATRAQ
-327 ADIASC
+327 IE
-333 NKDLK
+333 K
-338 TAQSEWTKAGKSLE
+338 TNQQLNTAKSAWTEAGKNLE
-352 SFGKACDNVSKNLN
+352 AFGKKCDAISK
-366 KAGKLLS
+366 KMTTAGR
-373 TTLTT
+373 TLTT
-378 PTVALGTAAIKAS
+378 VMTTPILGLGATAVKAS
-391 IDFESSFTSV
+391 IGFESSFASV

-410 QFDQLANTSKR
+410 EFDQLAATSKR

-436 MASGGQLGVA
+436 MAAGGQLGVA

-453 TRVMID
+453 THVMID

-466 LNAGDAATTIA
+466 LSADEAATTIA

-556 LIKMEVAS
+556 LVKMEVAS
-564 ATGSEALDDFGKVAG
+564 ATGGEALDDFGKVAG
-579 MTGQQFKA
+579 MTAQQFKT
-587 LWDSD
+587 LWDND
-592 PAAAFQSFIVGL
+592 PAAAFQAFIVGL
-604 SKLDDEGESAIAVLD
+604 SKLDDEGESAIKTLSD
-619 EIGIK
+619 IGIN
-624 EIRLRDTMLRAVN
+624 EIRLRDTLLRATN
-637 ATDLF
+637 ATELF
-642 SRAQNMASSAWKKNT
+642 SRAQNMANAAWEENT
-657 ALSEEANKR
+657 ALTNEAGKR
-666 YATTESKLKNL
+666 YSTTASKLTNL
-677 KNTALLFG
+677 KNKALLFG

-695 IRSLID
+695 IQSLIE
-701 GAEELLQKF
+701 GADNLLSKF
-710 LSMDESQRKQIIQ
+710 LQMDEAQRKQIIQ
-723 FAAYAA
+723 YAA
-729 AAGPVLLVLGKI
+729 IAAAIGPVLLLFGKV
-741 TKGVGTVSASLGKF
+741 TKGIGSISTGVGKF
-755 ATEVGKAGGAQSLGG
+755 ATAVGKAGGGI
-770 SWKGFLSIL
+770 KGFLSVL
-779 GKSPAVWFAV
+779 GGSPAVWLAV
-789 AAAVIA
+789 AAATIYA
-795 GTVALADYVSGAKQA
+795 TVAIADYVSGAKQA
-810 REALQGMEDTAK
+810 REALKGMQETADK
-822 QWKDTAAETFY
+822 WKSTAAETFY
-833 GNREGLSFFGLS
+833 GNSEGLSFFGMS
-845 ESDFARDQQSAQDW
+845 KENFIKDKQSAQEW
-859 LDGLLAIWS
+859 LDGLLAVWT

-901 TADKNGY
+901 TADKSGY
-908 TSVSQSLAADIQ
+908 TSVSKGLAADIQ
-920 TLDQMDAEIER
+920 TLDQMDAEIAR

-953 DTREAIEVKYRLT
+953 DTRETIEVKYHLT

-975 IAQKIEAEVARAQAR
+975 IAQKVEAEVARAQAR
-990 GKPDADT
+990 GKTDADT
-997 SVYENAVKAAAEG
+997 PVYENAVKAAAEG
-1010 MAVINAQIDER
+1010 MAAINAQIDER

-1049 NEERKTAAQ
+1049 NEERKAAAQ

-1075 EIQQASQQ
+1075 EIQQASHQV
-1083 MDELFTKLRE
+1083 DELFTKLRE
-1093 YSMAGESEKPALLAD
+1093 YSMASESEKPALLAD
-1108 LQALSAGMD
+1108 LQALSSSMD
-1117 EGVLTEY
+1117 EGALAEY

-1129 QIQSLLDSGMSEAEV
+1129 QIQSLLDSGMSESEV
-1144 QTLFP
+1144 QALFP
-1149 DIDFSSQ
+1149 DIDFSTQ

-1207 FAQNPGAITTEAI
+1207 FAANPGAITTEAI

-1234 AFISSYTEVPEG
+1234 AFISSYTEIPEG
-1246 ASTASLTP
+1246 ASTAALTP
-1254 KGLIAYVEKY
+1254 KGLVAYVEKY

-1310 QYAEQQD
+1310 SYAQQQG
-1317 VDISGLSPE
+1317 VDISALSPE

-1355 VAKYLQAESV
+1355 VAKYLQAENV

-1409 VSVPRPKTQV
+1409 VSVPKPKTQV

-1452 ELDKLMADG
+1452 ELDKLMTDG
-1461 KVKSWKDGV
+1461 KVKFWKDGV

-1478 DGTIDAST
+1478 DGTVDAST

-1510 IDALSPVVDEVY
+1510 IDALSPVVDETDK
-1522 QLGGTWKE
+1522 LGVTM
-1530 ALAGVRPTTTMDM
+1530 AGMWAGIRPATTMDKI
-1543 VDSGLKRIQSYQETL
+1543 DSALGRIQSYQETL
-1558 DYNWWDKFWASLFGA
+1558 DYNAWDKFWASVFGA
-1573 STNLGGLDQSMKS
+1573 STNLGALDQSMKS
-1586 DFNANRVAE
+1586 DFNPEIVAE
-1595 LSAYVAEMVSAIQQ
+1595 MSSYVAEVVSAIHQ
-1609 GEQVP
+1609 GVQVP
-1614 KEDLENL
+1614 EEDLNNL
-1621 QAIVEFLNGLDVTD
+1621 QTILDFLNGLDMTG

-1650 AGFDSDAETVAA
+1650 AGFDSDAETVAT

-1684 GEYVAAGVGEG
+1684 GEYVAAGIGEG
-1695 MSGYDFSADA
+1695 MSGNDFTSDVGALATSVEAAITSALPGDA
-1705 QDAAS
+1705 LSSFGTSAAEGLASALSTYSMSSAGASVAS
-1710 GIESALQTALTGE
+1710 GVRTAVST
-1723 SLKNAGTAAAQ
+1723 N
-1734 GLSNAMTSYPMAD
+1734 
-1747 TGRTLTANV
+1747 LTAT
-1756 RSAVQSSLNG
+1756 
-1766 NTLRSAGVNVMA
+1766 TLRSAGVNAMA

-1792 SAMRTAAREAVNAAK
+1792 SAMRSAAREAVNAAK

-1818 FRDEVGTM
+1818 FRDEVGVMT
-1826 VMRGFGAGVLKE
+1826 MRGFGVGILKE

-1859 GSIVTNSS
+1859 GSIVTSSS

-1885 MVVRDEQDVRSLAVE
+1885 MVVRDEQDIRSLAVE

-1912 GLRLL
+1912 GLRMA